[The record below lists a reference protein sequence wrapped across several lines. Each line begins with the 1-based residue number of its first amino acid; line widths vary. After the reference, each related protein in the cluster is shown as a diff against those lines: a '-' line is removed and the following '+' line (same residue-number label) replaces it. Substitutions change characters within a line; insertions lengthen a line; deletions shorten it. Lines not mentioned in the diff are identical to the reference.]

1 MRLQDHTDFTTLHW
15 VKAELDDALS
25 KARQALESYVEDS
38 RDAYVMHTCAADLHQ
53 VHGTL
58 RMVELYGAAMVV
70 GEMEQLVAALIDDR
84 VAHRDDAYAAL
95 MRGMMQMPDYLERLQ
110 SGHRDVPIVLLPL
123 LNDLRSSRGEQSLHE
138 SALFTPNLDTML
150 PAIAP
155 GANDPAAAESHRAE
169 IAELRVRFQ
178 QQLLAWFRGQGNE
191 RQLLGMRA
199 TLDGIAARCYT
210 IAGRRLWWIAAGV
223 LEGLER
229 GVLRAH
235 EKDVRQLIGRVD
247 RSIRELV
254 EGGEDA
260 LLNGDADELARKLL
274 YYVAQAKPGS
284 ERLEELRQTYR
295 LDGLLPQAAEV
306 EHARGSMSG
315 HNRALLDTVSVAIK
329 EDLLR
334 VKESLDLFLRRP
346 DGDPAQLGPQADVL
360 DRVGDTL
367 GMLALGVPRRVVGEQ
382 RRILGEIATG
392 ARDPD
397 EESLLDVAGALLYVE
412 ASLDD
417 HIERLGAEGEEQVVS
432 DLGPSPLPRSEARH
446 ILATLMREATGNTS
460 KVKDAIVAFVESSW
474 DHAQLDGTPE
484 LMAEIGGAMR
494 MLGAPRP
501 GELADGIGLFIHR
514 ELLGDRRVPNGA
526 QMDRLADALAALEYY
541 LEAAREHRGGL
552 EHILDVTQQ
561 SLAEL
566 GYWPLPTA
574 EEDVAEPLGE
584 AAIERIESEAIEHI
598 AVPSTS
604 VDAGE
609 TVSTFAESFDLV
621 DEPPTEAEIAA
632 AAAVA
637 APEAT
642 APEATS
648 PVAAAAEP
656 AAAAGEEDWVEIEE
670 EIEQEVGGAGHA
682 EFAGFQIT
690 VDGIDDEIREIFL
703 EETEEEIN
711 NLRAAQSAWLA
722 NPERS
727 ESLVPIR
734 RSFHTLKGSGRL
746 VGARLLGEFAWKVE
760 NTLNRVLDKSIEPHP
775 GVQALVRHAID
786 ALPQLKAALEGESTP
801 GAPIAAIMETADR
814 LAMGDMAFVED
825 VAKSSVQK
833 VRTKVKRR
841 VPRDTV
847 AAVPTAAFAS
857 YGQTPAEPVEA
868 APSEPVYV
876 APPLPPVD
884 AVLLDILRT
893 EVAQYLTIIRANLAR
908 AGDGE
913 LFVDDA
919 LLRAVHTLHGAIGM
933 VDIPVLIQVLA
944 PLEGLIKRVRAS
956 GLPLRVEGVDAL
968 TDTADLVDHVMDQ
981 FDTPDPRVPDVAAL
995 AAHIIA
1001 MRDEQPE
1008 ATVAHILYEPD
1019 PLPLD
1024 ETPLDAASA
1033 TPVVADIDNI
1043 EDVVPHVANVVDDV
1057 PPPVVD
1063 EVLPEDD
1070 VASVSSLDTETLADD
1085 SVEEDAAAPGDLEAE
1100 LEAMLARELAEL
1112 EAAAPPAV
1120 ETQADVVADVE
1131 PESETSEEQERTLA
1145 ELQAEIDAETD
1156 SQAIPGIELAPVEPI
1171 DSTDDLTA
1179 ELLASFERFQVEKPE
1194 GVVEPIAKYDVDE
1207 AAAWR
1212 ALVEG
1217 FDAAAMPPAGP
1228 LVEAAPEAD
1237 AEAEA
1242 DVDALPQPM
1251 SHDGDVLHTDDGLV
1265 EPRVEDSL
1273 VGEVVSADD
1282 EVIDET
1288 PSEEDSFVDPDPLAS
1303 ASSDAAEESAPTE
1316 PVFEPVADETPV
1328 DQAEAQEVA
1337 PYAADMA
1344 ESEAS
1349 FELAEPEEAAEP
1361 RAVAEPDE
1369 VAEPEDVAQPED
1381 VAEPAVAEPVLIE
1394 DQSHEPVAAPVHTP
1408 VDEPAPALVPELSPY
1423 ADIDPDLLEVFVEEG
1438 REILDHADGA
1448 LAAWR
1453 IEPQVAEHVT
1463 SLQRDLHTLKGS
1475 ARMAGLAP
1483 VGDFAHAME
1492 ALLDAVATGQRES
1505 DRASIEAMEVG
1516 FDRLHGMIQSIAQNR
1531 AIALSDADIEPFAR
1545 LAGAPIAPDTLTAE
1559 AYREEREAAEYIPA
1573 TEPLPE
1579 PEVIPVLDHELP
1591 DLLPEFEEEEL
1602 QRASQE
1608 QIRVRADMLDTLVNH
1623 AGEVSIYRSRLEQQT
1638 ASFRST
1644 LTEHEQTVSRL
1655 RSQLR
1660 MLEIET
1666 EAQIIARYHQEH
1678 RDTGSA
1684 TFDPLELDRF
1694 SQLQQ
1699 YSRALAES
1707 VSDLVSLQTI
1717 LDELTRQSENLL
1729 LQQQR
1734 VNAELQE
1741 GLMQTRMLPFD
1752 AMVPNLRRTLR
1763 QAANDVGKRAQL
1775 VVEGANGE
1783 MDRNMLDRIK
1793 APFEHMLRNA
1803 VAHGIETPDTREA
1816 NGKHP
1821 EGTVRIQ
1828 VAREATEVVVRLSDD
1843 GAGMDR
1849 DAIRAKAIE
1858 RGLLRPDARVSDD
1871 QILQLTQVPGFSTA
1885 EKVTQVAGRGVG
1897 MDVVANEIKQL
1908 GGTLA
1913 IESEKGSGTTFV
1925 MRLPFTLAVTQAL
1938 IVRIGETNFAIP
1950 MTSVNGVARVEPNEL
1965 AHRMADEQPAFDY
1978 LGEEFAIHDLPQLL
1992 GVHIVASPDEGDIP
2006 LLLARSGDLRA
2017 AIRVDAVLGSR
2028 EIVVKPVGP
2037 QVSSVP
2043 GILGATIMG
2052 DGSVLMILDLAPLV
2066 RHGMARR
2073 AFEAEAA
2080 IPHAPRAQDE
2090 IRVKPLVMVVDDSI
2104 TMRKVTGR
2112 VLERHE
2118 FEVMTAKD
2126 GIDAL
2131 EKLNERVPDL
2141 MLLDIEM
2148 PRMDGY
2154 ELATQMKADER
2165 LAGVPIIMI
2174 TSRTGDKHRQ
2184 RAFDIGVDRYIG
2196 KPYQENDLVIQINDV
2211 LGVHH
2216 G

>member
-1 MRLQDHTDFTTLHW
+1 VRLQDHTDFTTLHW

-70 GEMEQLVAALIDDR
+70 GEMELLVAALIDDR

-123 LNDLRSSRGEQSLHE
+123 LNDLRASRGEQSLHE

-150 PAIAP
+150 PIGAP
-155 GANDPAAAESHRAE
+155 GAGDPSVAEAHRAE
-169 IAELRVRFQ
+169 LADLRVRFQ

-199 TLDGIAARCYT
+199 TLDAIAARCYT

-254 EGGEDA
+254 EGGEEV
-260 LLNGDADELARKLL
+260 LLTGESDDLARKLL
-274 YYVAQAKPGS
+274 YYVAQAKTGS
-284 ERLEELRQTYR
+284 DRIEELRQTYR
-295 LDGLLPQAAEV
+295 LDGLLPRASEL

-315 HNRALLDTVSVAIK
+315 HNRALLDTVSAAIK

-346 DGDPAQLGPQADVL
+346 DGDPAQLGSQAEVL

-392 ARDPD
+392 QRQPD

-417 HIERLGAEGEEQVVS
+417 HIERLGAEGEGETQVS
-432 DLGPSPLPRSEARH
+432 DSGPSPLPRSEARH
-446 ILATLMREATGNTS
+446 ILSTLMREATANTS
-460 KVKDAIVAFVESSW
+460 KVKDAIVGFVESSW
-474 DHAQLDGTPE
+474 DHAQLEGAPE
-484 LMAEIGGAMR
+484 LMGEIGGAMR
-494 MLGAPRP
+494 MLGASRP
-501 GELADGIGLFIHR
+501 ADLADGIGLFIHR

-566 GYWPLPTA
+566 GYWPVPVVEAPVSLGDAALEAIDTA
-574 EEDVAEPLGE
+574 
-584 AAIERIESEAIEHI
+584 AIEHI

-604 VDAGE
+604 VDTGE
-609 TVSTFAESFDLV
+609 TVSSFADTFDLL
-621 DEPPTEAEIAA
+621 DEPPTEAEILATQA
-632 AAAVA
+632 HASEAVA
-637 APEAT
+637 HN
-642 APEATS
+642 
-648 PVAAAAEP
+648 VAAAAT
-656 AAAAGEEDWVEIEE
+656 GEEDWVEIEE
-670 EIEQEVGGAGHA
+670 EVEQEVGGSGNA

-703 EETEEEIN
+703 EETEEEIG
-711 NLRAAQSAWLA
+711 NLLAAQEAWLKD
-722 NPERS
+722 PERI
-727 ESLVPIR
+727 EALVPIR

-760 NTLNRVLDKSIEPHP
+760 NMLNRVLDHTITPHE
-775 GVQALVRHAID
+775 GVQALIRHAVD
-786 ALPQLKAALEGESTP
+786 ALPQLKSALEGESTP

-814 LAMGDMAFVED
+814 LAMGDSAFVED
-825 VAKSSVQK
+825 VAKSSVHTI
-833 VRTKVKRR
+833 RTKVKRR
-841 VPRDTV
+841 VPRDTI
-847 AAVPTAAFAS
+847 AAVPTAAFAG
-857 YGQTPAEPVEA
+857 YGHT
-868 APSEPVYV
+868 PSEPFEAALMDPPYV

-893 EVAQYLTIIRANLAR
+893 EVAQYLHVIRANLAL

-913 LFVDDA
+913 LPVDDG

-956 GLPLRVEGVDAL
+956 GVPLRPAGVDAL
-968 TDTADLVDHVMDQ
+968 TDAADLVDHVMEQ
-981 FDTPDPRVPDVAAL
+981 FDAPDPRVPDVFVL
-995 AAHIIA
+995 AAQITA
-1001 MRDEQPE
+1001 LRDEQPE

-1019 PLPLD
+1019 PQPLED
-1024 ETPLDAASA
+1024 EVAAEA
-1033 TPVVADIDNI
+1033 PVVHDEAYETVEAPELVEDI
-1043 EDVVPHVANVVDDV
+1043 HVHHELLSFDES
-1057 PPPVVD
+1057 PVAVD
-1063 EVLPEDD
+1063 EVLATPEN
-1070 VASVSSLDTETLADD
+1070 
-1085 SVEEDAAAPGDLEAE
+1085 LEAE
-1100 LEAMLARELAEL
+1100 LEAMLASELATRES
-1112 EAAAPPAV
+1112 AAAERAQAV
-1120 ETQADVVADVE
+1120 TPV
-1131 PESETSEEQERTLA
+1131 
-1145 ELQAEIDAETD
+1145 DALDEND
-1156 SQAIPGIELAPVEPI
+1156 AIPAIDLSPI
-1171 DSTDDLTA
+1171 DTTDDTADLTA
-1179 ELLASFERFQVEKPE
+1179 ELLASLEGFQIDKPE
-1194 GVVEPIAKYDVDE
+1194 GEVKPILKYDAEED
-1207 AAAWR
+1207 AAWR
-1212 ALVEG
+1212 SLIGNLVD
-1217 FDAAAMPPAGP
+1217 DAATSPI
-1228 LVEAAPEAD
+1228 
-1237 AEAEA
+1237 
-1242 DVDALPQPM
+1242 
-1251 SHDGDVLHTDDGLV
+1251 
-1265 EPRVEDSL
+1265 
-1273 VGEVVSADD
+1273 
-1282 EVIDET
+1282 IDET
-1288 PSEEDSFVDPDPLAS
+1288 ASEEEGFLADEAFAS
-1303 ASSDAAEESAPTE
+1303 AEHTELTELADIDETVGTTADLDEPSDE
-1316 PVFEPVADETPV
+1316 PVV
-1328 DQAEAQEVA
+1328 
-1337 PYAADMA
+1337 
-1344 ESEAS
+1344 
-1349 FELAEPEEAAEP
+1349 
-1361 RAVAEPDE
+1361 
-1369 VAEPEDVAQPED
+1369 
-1381 VAEPAVAEPVLIE
+1381 IE

-1408 VDEPAPALVPELSPY
+1408 VEQPVVAMVPELSPY

-1453 IEPQVAEHVT
+1453 IEPQMAEHVT
-1463 SLQRDLHTLKGS
+1463 ALQRDLHTLKGS
-1475 ARMAGLAP
+1475 ARMAGLAV
-1483 VGDFAHAME
+1483 VGDLAHAME
-1492 ALLDAVATGQRES
+1492 ALLDAVAAGQRDS
-1505 DRASIEAMEVG
+1505 DRPSIEATEVG
-1516 FDRLHGMIQSIAQNR
+1516 FDRLHGMIQSIALGRVITLN
-1531 AIALSDADIEPFAR
+1531 DADIEPFAR

-1559 AYREEREAAEYIPA
+1559 SYREEREAAIITVEPAPIPGF
-1573 TEPLPE
+1573 EPLADVE
-1579 PEVIPVLDHELP
+1579 TIPVLDRDLP
-1591 DLLPEFEEEEL
+1591 ELLPEFEEEEL
-1602 QRASQE
+1602 QRSSQE

-1678 RDTGSA
+1678 RETGA
-1684 TFDPLELDRF
+1684 TNFDPLELDRF

-1763 QAANDVGKRAQL
+1763 QAAGDVGKRAQL

-1803 VAHGIETPDTREA
+1803 VAHGIEAPEAREA
-1816 NGKHP
+1816 TGKNP

-1828 VAREATEVVVRLSDD
+1828 VSREATEVVVRLSDD

-1858 RGLLRPDARVSDD
+1858 RGLLRPEARVSDD
-1871 QILQLTQVPGFSTA
+1871 QIFQLTQVPGFSTA

-1908 GGTLA
+1908 GGTLG
-1913 IESEKGSGTTFV
+1913 IESQKGVGTTFV

-1950 MTSVNGVARVEPNEL
+1950 MTSVHGVARVAPNEL
-1965 AHRMADEQPAFDY
+1965 AHRMADANPGFDY
-1978 LGEEFAIHDLPQLL
+1978 LGDDYTIHDLPQLL
-1992 GVHIVASPDEGDIP
+1992 GVHVISSPEEGDVP

-2052 DGSVLMILDLAPLV
+2052 DGSVLMILDLAPMV
-2066 RHGMARR
+2066 RHGVARR

-2080 IPHAPRAQDE
+2080 VPHAPRVQDE
-2090 IRVKPLVMVVDDSI
+2090 VRVKPLVMVVDDSI

-2126 GIDAL
+2126 GVDAL

-2196 KPYQENDLVIQINDV
+2196 KPYQENDLIVQINDV
-2211 LGVHH
+2211 LGVPH

>member
-1 MRLQDHTDFTTLHW
+1 VRLQDHTDFTTLHW

-70 GEMEQLVAALIDDR
+70 GEMEQLVAALIDNR

-123 LNDLRSSRGEQSLHE
+123 LNDLRASRGEQSLHE
-138 SALFTPNLDTML
+138 SALFTPNLDAML
-150 PAIAP
+150 PPGAP
-155 GANDPAAAESHRAE
+155 GAGDPATAEAGRGE
-169 IAELRVRFQ
+169 LAELRARFQ

-247 RSIRELV
+247 RSIRELLD
-254 EGGEDA
+254 GGEEA
-260 LLNGDADELARKLL
+260 LLGGDADELARKLL

-284 ERLEELRQTYR
+284 DRIEELRQTYR
-295 LDGLLPQAAEV
+295 LDGLLPREAEV

-315 HNRALLDTVSVAIK
+315 HNRALLDTVSAAIK
-329 EDLLR
+329 DDLLR

-346 DGDPAQLGPQADVL
+346 DGDPAQLGQQTDVL

-392 ARDPD
+392 AREAD
-397 EESLLDVAGALLYVE
+397 EEALLDVAGALLYVE

-417 HIERLGAEGEEQVVS
+417 HIERLGAEGDQHPSSGDV
-432 DLGPSPLPRSEARH
+432 GPSMLPRSEARH
-446 ILATLMREATGNTS
+446 ILSTLMREATTNTS
-460 KVKDAIVAFVESSW
+460 RVKDAIVGFVESSW
-474 DHAQLDGTPE
+474 DHEQLAGTPE
-484 LMAEIGGAMR
+484 LMGEIGGAMR
-494 MLGAPRP
+494 MLGAARP
-501 GELADGIGLFIHR
+501 AALADGIGLFIHR

-561 SLAEL
+561 SLAQL
-566 GYWPLPTA
+566 GYWPVPQ
-574 EEDVAEPLGE
+574 DVAEPEALGE
-584 AAIERIESEAIEHI
+584 EAIETIEAEAIEHI
-598 AVPSTS
+598 AVPESSEDT
-604 VDAGE
+604 GE
-609 TVSTFAESFDLV
+609 TVSSFADTFDLL
-621 DEPPTEAEIAA
+621 DEPPADEDTSAVAA
-632 AAAVA
+632 AAATTPDVHA
-637 APEAT
+637 EP
-642 APEATS
+642 
-648 PVAAAAEP
+648 PVAAAV
-656 AAAAGEEDWVEIEE
+656 GEEDWVEIEE
-670 EIEQEVGGAGHA
+670 EVEQEVGGPGMA

-703 EETEEEIN
+703 EETEEEIG
-711 NLRAAQSAWLA
+711 NLRAALGHWLA
-722 NPERS
+722 DPERS
-727 ESLVPIR
+727 DALVPIR

-760 NTLNRVLDKSIEPHP
+760 NMLNRVLDGTIGPHE
-775 GVQALVRHAID
+775 GVQALVRHAVD
-786 ALPQLKAALEGESTP
+786 ALPQLKAALEGDATP
-801 GAPIAAIMETADR
+801 AAPIAAIMETADR
-814 LAMGDMAFVED
+814 LAMGDVAFVED
-825 VAKSSVQK
+825 VARNAVQR
-833 VRTKVKRR
+833 VRSKVKRR
-841 VPRDTV
+841 VPRDTI

-857 YGQTPAEPVEA
+857 YGHPQAGTTASTDPVSADAFATLPDMADMADMDDIPAEPIYS
-868 APSEPVYV
+868 APS
-876 APPLPPVD
+876 LPPVD

-893 EVAQYLTIIRANLAR
+893 EVAQYLHVIRGHLAR
-908 AGDGE
+908 AEEGE
-913 LFVDDA
+913 LPVDDA

-944 PLEGLIKRVRAS
+944 PLEGLIKRVRAT
-956 GLPLRVEGVDAL
+956 GLPLRPEGIAVL
-968 TDTADLVDHVMDQ
+968 TEAADLVDHVMDL
-981 FDTPDPRVPDVAAL
+981 FDTPEPRVPNVAAL
-995 AAHIIA
+995 AARIGA
-1001 MRDEQPE
+1001 LRDEQPE
-1008 ATVAHILYEPD
+1008 ATIAHVLYEPD
-1019 PLPLD
+1019 PLSLD
-1024 ETPLDAASA
+1024 DDALEDLADESFVAAELPQDDEA
-1033 TPVVADIDNI
+1033 TEAVA
-1043 EDVVPHVANVVDDV
+1043 EEPSLVAE
-1057 PPPVVD
+1057 PSRD
-1063 EVLPEDD
+1063 EAEAYLPEQLPEDL
-1070 VASVSSLDTETLADD
+1070 VPTLDEGLLAD
-1085 SVEEDAAAPGDLEAE
+1085 
-1100 LEAMLARELAEL
+1100 ELAEASA
-1112 EAAAPPAV
+1112 EENV
-1120 ETQADVVADVE
+1120 GEQ
-1131 PESETSEEQERTLA
+1131 SEE
-1145 ELQAEIDAETD
+1145 DGETED
-1156 SQAIPGIELAPVEPI
+1156 DLPGIELAPLEPVSES
-1171 DSTDDLTA
+1171 DALTS
-1179 ELLASFERFQVEKPE
+1179 EVLASFETFEIEKPE
-1194 GVVEPIAKYDVDE
+1194 GEIKPIQAYDAEED
-1207 AAAWR
+1207 AAWR
-1212 ALVEG
+1212 SLMNELEG
-1217 FDAAAMPPAGP
+1217 VTSRPSDEPS
-1228 LVEAAPEAD
+1228 
-1237 AEAEA
+1237 
-1242 DVDALPQPM
+1242 LPQPM
-1251 SHDGDVLHTDDGLV
+1251 SHDGEVLHTDDGQI
-1265 EPRVEDSL
+1265 EPLADTAAPAFEMPHL
-1273 VGEVVSADD
+1273 ADD
-1282 EVIDET
+1282 FRLDLPQDLTLDAPSDET
-1288 PSEEDSFVDPDPLAS
+1288 QDEAAPVSEPHAFEAS
-1303 ASSDAAEESAPTE
+1303 LDEASSDVPSHDIEVAAEPSHDAVSFDEPTVEEPVLDDAEESTPA
-1316 PVFEPVADETPV
+1316 FAD
-1328 DQAEAQEVA
+1328 AEA
-1337 PYAADMA
+1337 
-1344 ESEAS
+1344 
-1349 FELAEPEEAAEP
+1349 
-1361 RAVAEPDE
+1361 
-1369 VAEPEDVAQPED
+1369 
-1381 VAEPAVAEPVLIE
+1381 PVVIE
-1394 DQSHEPVAAPVHTP
+1394 DQSHEPVAPPVHTP
-1408 VDEPAPALVPELSPY
+1408 DDEPAPALVPDLSPY

-1438 REILDHADGA
+1438 REILDHADAA
-1448 LAAWR
+1448 LASWR
-1453 IEPQVAEHVT
+1453 AEPEQAEHVAA
-1463 SLQRDLHTLKGS
+1463 LQRDLHTLKGS
-1475 ARMAGLAP
+1475 ARMAGVAA
-1483 VGDFAHAME
+1483 VGDLSHAME
-1492 ALLDAVATGQRES
+1492 ALLDAVAGGQRAS
-1505 DRASIEAMEVG
+1505 DRPAIEATEKG
-1516 FDRLHGMIQSIAQNR
+1516 FDRLHGMIQSVAQGKP
-1531 AIALSDADIEPFAR
+1531 IALTDADIEPFAR
-1545 LAGAPIAPDTLTAE
+1545 LAGAPIAPDTVTAE
-1559 AYREEREAAEYIPA
+1559 AYREEREAAVVELAMPFA
-1573 TEPLPE
+1573 PLPE
-1579 PEVIPVLDHELP
+1579 VAPPPVLDRDLP
-1591 DLLPEFEEEEL
+1591 DLLPEFEEEEI

-1638 ASFRST
+1638 ASFRSA

-1678 RDTGSA
+1678 RDNGVSN
-1684 TFDPLELDRF
+1684 FDPLELDRF

-1717 LDELTRQSENLL
+1717 LDELTRQSEALL
-1729 LQQQR
+1729 LQQQK

-1763 QAANDVGKRAQL
+1763 QAASDVGKRAQL

-1803 VAHGIETPDTREA
+1803 VAHGIEPPEQREA
-1816 NGKHP
+1816 VGKNP

-1843 GAGMDR
+1843 GGGMDR

-1858 RGLLRPDARVSDD
+1858 RGLLRPDARVSDE
-1871 QILQLTQVPGFSTA
+1871 QIFQLTQVPGFSTA

-1913 IESEKGSGTTFV
+1913 IESQKGSGTTFV

-1950 MTSVNGVARVEPNEL
+1950 MTSVHGVARVAPNEL
-1965 AHRMADEQPAFDY
+1965 AHRMADASPSFDY
-1978 LGEEFAIHDLPQLL
+1978 MGEEYGIHDLPQLL
-1992 GVHIVASPDEGDIP
+1992 GVHVVSSLEEGDIP

-2066 RHGMARR
+2066 RHGVARR
-2073 AFEAEAA
+2073 AFEADASV
-2080 IPHAPRAQDE
+2080 PHAPRAQDE
-2090 IRVKPLVMVVDDSI
+2090 VRVKPLVMVVDDSI

-2196 KPYQENDLVIQINDV
+2196 KPYQENDLIVQINDV

>member
-260 LLNGDADELARKLL
+260 LLNGDADDLARKLL

-284 ERLEELRQTYR
+284 DRLEELRQTYR

-446 ILATLMREATGNTS
+446 ILATLMREATSNTS

-474 DHAQLDGTPE
+474 NHAQLDGTPE

-566 GYWPLPTA
+566 GYWPLPA
-574 EEDVAEPLGE
+574 ADEEVAEPLGE
-584 AAIERIESEAIEHI
+584 AALESIESAAIEHI

-621 DEPPTEAEIAA
+621 DEPPTAAEIAA
-632 AAAVA
+632 AAAT
-637 APEAT
+637 PEAPDPVS
-642 APEATS
+642 APTN
-648 PVAAAAEP
+648 VEP
-656 AAAAGEEDWVEIEE
+656 AAAVGEEDWVEIEE
-670 EIEQEVGGAGHA
+670 EIEQEVGGDGHA

-727 ESLVPIR
+727 EALVPIR

-775 GVQALVRHAID
+775 GVQALIRHAVD

-814 LAMGDMAFVED
+814 LSMGDMAFVED
-825 VAKSSVQK
+825 VANSAVQK

-841 VPRDTV
+841 VPRDTI

-857 YGQTPAEPVEA
+857 YGQTPVEPAEA
-868 APSEPVYV
+868 AASEPVYV

-981 FDTPDPRVPDVAAL
+981 FDAPDPRVPDVAAL

-1024 ETPLDAASA
+1024 EAPVEVAPA
-1033 TPVVADIDNI
+1033 TPVVDDM
-1043 EDVVPHVANVVDDV
+1043 EETVPPVVDAV
-1057 PPPVVD
+1057 EETQPPVVD
-1063 EVLPEDD
+1063 EFLPEDGAFAATSFD
-1070 VASVSSLDTETLADD
+1070 AMTVADET
-1085 SVEEDAAAPGDLEAE
+1085 VEEGAAAPGDLEAE

-1112 EAAAPPAV
+1112 EAAAPPVVEAKADAV
-1120 ETQADVVADVE
+1120 DDVE
-1131 PESETSEEQERTLA
+1131 PEFELDTFEQAPTLA
-1145 ELQAEIDAETD
+1145 DLQAEVDAETD
-1156 SQAIPGIELAPVEPI
+1156 SHPLPGIELAPIEPI
-1171 DSTDDLTA
+1171 DATDDLTA
-1179 ELLASFERFQVEKPE
+1179 ELMASFERFQVEKPE

-1217 FDAAAMPPAGP
+1217 FDAAAATPVAPSA
-1228 LVEAAPEAD
+1228 EAEPE

-1242 DVDALPQPM
+1242 EAEALPQPM
-1251 SHDGDVLHTDDGLV
+1251 SHDGDVLHTEDGLV
-1265 EPRVEDSL
+1265 EPRVE
-1273 VGEVVSADD
+1273 EIASAED

-1288 PSEEDSFVDPDPLAS
+1288 PSEEDSFVDPDLLALAGS
-1303 ASSDAAEESAPTE
+1303 ESPTGLAPTE
-1316 PVFEPVADETPV
+1316 PAFEPVAEEPVAEEPVAEEKAVDEADALEEEPAVVETEETP
-1328 DQAEAQEVA
+1328 
-1337 PYAADMA
+1337 
-1344 ESEAS
+1344 
-1349 FELAEPEEAAEP
+1349 ELAEPEET
-1361 RAVAEPDE
+1361 
-1369 VAEPEDVAQPED
+1369 AEPEVLID
-1381 VAEPAVAEPVLIE
+1381 EPVVIE

-1408 VDEPAPALVPELSPY
+1408 VVEPAPALVPELSPY

-1453 IEPQVAEHVT
+1453 IEPQMAEYVT

-1531 AIALSDADIEPFAR
+1531 AIVLSDADIEPFAR

-1816 NGKHP
+1816 SGKNP

-2066 RHGMARR
+2066 RHGVARR

>member
-123 LNDLRSSRGEQSLHE
+123 LNDLRESRGEQSLHE

-150 PAIAP
+150 PIGAP
-155 GANDPAAAESHRAE
+155 GASDPAVAEAHRAE
-169 IAELRVRFQ
+169 LAELRVRFQ

-199 TLDGIAARCYT
+199 TLDAIAARCYT

-254 EGGEDA
+254 EGGEEV
-260 LLNGDADELARKLL
+260 LLTGESDDLARKLL
-274 YYVAQAKPGS
+274 YYVAQAKTGS
-284 ERLEELRQTYR
+284 DRIEELRQTYR
-295 LDGLLPQAAEV
+295 LDGLLPRAAEL

-315 HNRALLDTVSVAIK
+315 HNRALLDTVSAAIK

-392 ARDPD
+392 QRLPD

-417 HIERLGAEGEEQVVS
+417 HIERLGAEGEGETQVS
-432 DLGPSPLPRSEARH
+432 DSGPSPLPRSEARH
-446 ILATLMREATGNTS
+446 ILSTLMREATANTS

-484 LMAEIGGAMR
+484 LMGEIGGAMN

-501 GELADGIGLFIHR
+501 AELADGIGLFIHR
-514 ELLGDRRVPNGA
+514 ELLGDRRVPNSA

-566 GYWPLPTA
+566 GYWPVPVVEAPT
-574 EEDVAEPLGE
+574 PLGE
-584 AAIERIESEAIEHI
+584 AALESIDTTAIEHI

-609 TVSTFAESFDLV
+609 TVSSFADTFDLL
-621 DEPPTEAEIAA
+621 DEPPTQAEIE
-632 AAAVA
+632 AVQA
-637 APEAT
+637 HASEAVT
-642 APEATS
+642 HD
-648 PVAAAAEP
+648 VAAAAT
-656 AAAAGEEDWVEIEE
+656 GEEDWVEIEE
-670 EIEQEVGGAGHA
+670 EVEQEVGGSGNA

-703 EETEEEIN
+703 EETEEEIG
-711 NLRAAQSAWLA
+711 NLLAAQEAWLRD
-722 NPERS
+722 PERI
-727 ESLVPIR
+727 EALVPIR

-760 NTLNRVLDKSIEPHP
+760 NMLNRVLDHTITPHD
-775 GVQALVRHAID
+775 GVQALIRHAVD
-786 ALPQLKAALEGESTP
+786 ALPQLKSALEGESTP

-814 LAMGDMAFVED
+814 LSMGDSAFVED
-825 VAKSSVQK
+825 IAKSSVHT

-841 VPRDTV
+841 VPRDTI
-847 AAVPTAAFAS
+847 AAVPTAAFAG
-857 YGQTPAEPVEA
+857 YGHTPSEPVEA
-868 APSEPVYV
+868 TPMDPPYV

-893 EVAQYLTIIRANLAR
+893 EVAQYLHVIRANLAL

-913 LFVDDA
+913 LPVDDG

-956 GLPLRVEGVDAL
+956 GVPLRPAGVDAL
-968 TDTADLVDHVMDQ
+968 TDAADLVDHVMEQ
-981 FDTPDPRVPDVAAL
+981 FDAPDPRVPDVSVL
-995 AAHIIA
+995 AAQIVA
-1001 MRDEQPE
+1001 LRDEQPE

-1019 PLPLD
+1019 PQPLD
-1024 ETPLDAASA
+1024 DEATTYAPVAPVAHDDTPVTFEDIQAVDAFEVVEEPEIVDDIRVHDELPSFEETPVTIDSPLDANDSFDDITFDEAELEALLRDTSPSA
-1033 TPVVADIDNI
+1033 GHLPVAEEPVA
-1043 EDVVPHVANVVDDV
+1043 EDVPVAQ
-1057 PPPVVD
+1057 
-1063 EVLPEDD
+1063 
-1070 VASVSSLDTETLADD
+1070 VS
-1085 SVEEDAAAPGDLEAE
+1085 LEAE
-1100 LEAMLARELAEL
+1100 LEAMLAGELAARES
-1112 EAAAPPAV
+1112 AAAEHAQQHV
-1120 ETQADVVADVE
+1120 VSDTSSNET
-1131 PESETSEEQERTLA
+1131 EE
-1145 ELQAEIDAETD
+1145 AETL
-1156 SQAIPGIELAPVEPI
+1156 PGIELDPI
-1171 DSTDDLTA
+1171 ETSDATADLTA
-1179 ELLASFERFQVEKPE
+1179 ELLASFEGFQIDKPE
-1194 GVVEPIAKYDVDE
+1194 GDVKPILKYDAEED
-1207 AAAWR
+1207 AAWR
-1212 ALVEG
+1212 SLIGGLAD
-1217 FDAAAMPPAGP
+1217 DAASPEEGG
-1228 LVEAAPEAD
+1228 VE
-1237 AEAEA
+1237 
-1242 DVDALPQPM
+1242 
-1251 SHDGDVLHTDDGLV
+1251 
-1265 EPRVEDSL
+1265 
-1273 VGEVVSADD
+1273 

-1288 PSEEDSFVDPDPLAS
+1288 ASEEEGFLADEAFALDATPAEPLSAEHTELTELADIDETVDATADVVEPSVEPSDEL
-1303 ASSDAAEESAPTE
+1303 SSE
-1316 PVFEPVADETPV
+1316 PVV
-1328 DQAEAQEVA
+1328 
-1337 PYAADMA
+1337 
-1344 ESEAS
+1344 
-1349 FELAEPEEAAEP
+1349 
-1361 RAVAEPDE
+1361 
-1369 VAEPEDVAQPED
+1369 
-1381 VAEPAVAEPVLIE
+1381 IE

-1408 VDEPAPALVPELSPY
+1408 VDEPVVAMVPELSPY

-1463 SLQRDLHTLKGS
+1463 ALQRDLHTLKGS
-1475 ARMAGLAP
+1475 ARMAGLAV
-1483 VGDFAHAME
+1483 VGDLAHAME
-1492 ALLDAVATGQRES
+1492 ALLDAVAGGQRDS
-1505 DRASIEAMEVG
+1505 DRPSIEATEVG
-1516 FDRLHGMIQSIAQNR
+1516 FDRLHGMIQSIALGR
-1531 AIALSDADIEPFAR
+1531 AIALNDADIEPFAR

-1559 AYREEREAAEYIPA
+1559 SYREEREAAIITPEPAPIPGF
-1573 TEPLPE
+1573 EPLA
-1579 PEVIPVLDHELP
+1579 EVDAIPVLERDLP
-1591 DLLPEFEEEEL
+1591 ELLPEFEEEEL
-1602 QRASQE
+1602 QRSSQE

-1678 RDTGSA
+1678 RETGA
-1684 TFDPLELDRF
+1684 TNFDPLELDRF

-1763 QAANDVGKRAQL
+1763 QAAGDVGKRAQL

-1803 VAHGIETPDTREA
+1803 VAHGIESPDTREA
-1816 NGKHP
+1816 SGKNP

-1828 VAREATEVVVRLSDD
+1828 VSREATEVVVRLSDD

-1858 RGLLRPDARVSDD
+1858 RGLLRPEARVSDD
-1871 QILQLTQVPGFSTA
+1871 QIFQLTQVPGFSTA

-1908 GGTLA
+1908 GGTLG
-1913 IESEKGSGTTFV
+1913 IESQKGVGTTFV

-1950 MTSVNGVARVEPNEL
+1950 MTSVHGVARVAPNEL
-1965 AHRMADEQPAFDY
+1965 AHRMADENPSFDY
-1978 LGEEFAIHDLPQLL
+1978 LGDDYTIHDLPQLL
-1992 GVHIVASPDEGDIP
+1992 GVHVIASPEEGDVP

-2052 DGSVLMILDLAPLV
+2052 DGSVLMILDLAPMV
-2066 RHGMARR
+2066 RHGVARR

-2080 IPHAPRAQDE
+2080 VPHAPRVQDE
-2090 IRVKPLVMVVDDSI
+2090 VRVKPLVMVVDDSI

-2126 GIDAL
+2126 GVDAL

-2196 KPYQENDLVIQINDV
+2196 KPYQENDLIVQINDV
-2211 LGVHH
+2211 LGVTH

>member
-123 LNDLRSSRGEQSLHE
+123 LNDLRASRGEQSLHE

-150 PAIAP
+150 PIGAP
-155 GANDPAAAESHRAE
+155 GASDPSVAEAHRAE
-169 IAELRVRFQ
+169 LSELRVRFQ

-199 TLDGIAARCYT
+199 TLDAIAARCYT

-254 EGGEDA
+254 DGGEEV
-260 LLNGDADELARKLL
+260 LLTGESDDLARKLL
-274 YYVAQAKPGS
+274 YYVAQAKTGS
-284 ERLEELRQTYR
+284 DRIEELRQTYR
-295 LDGLLPQAAEV
+295 LDGLLPRAAEL

-346 DGDPAQLGPQADVL
+346 DGDPAQLGPQAEVL

-392 ARDPD
+392 QRSPD
-397 EESLLDVAGALLYVE
+397 EEALLDVAGALLYVE

-417 HIERLGAEGEEQVVS
+417 HIERLGAEGEGEAQVS
-432 DLGPSPLPRSEARH
+432 DSGPSPLPRSEARH
-446 ILATLMREATGNTS
+446 ILSTLMREATANTS

-484 LMAEIGGAMR
+484 LMGEIGGAMN

-501 GELADGIGLFIHR
+501 AELADGIGLFIHR

-566 GYWPLPTA
+566 SYWPVPVVEDDVSLGDAALEAIDTA
-574 EEDVAEPLGE
+574 
-584 AAIERIESEAIEHI
+584 AIEHI

-604 VDAGE
+604 VDEGE
-609 TVSTFAESFDLV
+609 TVSSFADTFDLL
-621 DEPPTEAEIAA
+621 DEPPTEAEIEQAQTHA
-632 AAAVA
+632 SEAVTHDAAVA
-637 APEAT
+637 AT
-642 APEATS
+642 
-648 PVAAAAEP
+648 
-656 AAAAGEEDWVEIEE
+656 GEEDWIEIEE
-670 EIEQEVGGAGHA
+670 EVEQEVGGTGNA

-703 EETEEEIN
+703 EETEEEIG
-711 NLRAAQSAWLA
+711 NLLAAQDAWLKD
-722 NPERS
+722 PERI
-727 ESLVPIR
+727 EALVPIR

-760 NTLNRVLDKSIEPHP
+760 NMLNRVLDHTITPHE
-775 GVQALVRHAID
+775 GVQALIRHAVD
-786 ALPQLKAALEGESTP
+786 ALPQLKSALEGESTP

-814 LAMGDMAFVED
+814 LAMGDSAFVED
-825 VAKSSVQK
+825 VAKSSVHT
-833 VRTKVKRR
+833 VRTRVKRR
-841 VPRDTV
+841 VPRDTI
-847 AAVPTAAFAS
+847 AAVPTAAFAG
-857 YGQTPAEPVEA
+857 YGHASSEPVEA
-868 APSEPVYV
+868 APMDPPYV

-893 EVAQYLTIIRANLAR
+893 EVAQYLHVIRANLAL

-913 LFVDDA
+913 LPVDDG

-956 GLPLRVEGVDAL
+956 GVPLRPKGVDAL
-968 TDTADLVDHVMDQ
+968 TDAADLVDHVMEQ
-981 FDTPDPRVPDVAAL
+981 FDAPDPRVPDVSAL
-995 AAHIIA
+995 AAQIVA
-1001 MRDEQPE
+1001 LRDEQPE

-1019 PLPLD
+1019 PQPLD
-1024 ETPLDAASA
+1024 DEVAVDAPVVHDEAPVAFQAPVVPEDIDTVESLDVVEETPVVTAERLDDITFDEEELEALLRDTSPSDEHAPAAEASVVEDPVIEDMPVASTSFDAETPLHE
-1033 TPVVADIDNI
+1033 N
-1043 EDVVPHVANVVDDV
+1043 
-1057 PPPVVD
+1057 
-1063 EVLPEDD
+1063 
-1070 VASVSSLDTETLADD
+1070 
-1085 SVEEDAAAPGDLEAE
+1085 LEAE
-1100 LEAMLARELAEL
+1100 LEAMLSGELAARELA
-1112 EAAAPPAV
+1112 
-1120 ETQADVVADVE
+1120 
-1131 PESETSEEQERTLA
+1131 
-1145 ELQAEIDAETD
+1145 DAEAD
-1156 SQAIPGIELAPVEPI
+1156 AERARQQIADDASKDVAPVALHDEHDAIPGIELDPI
-1171 DSTDDLTA
+1171 DTSDLSDASADLTA
-1179 ELLASFERFQVEKPE
+1179 ELLASFEGFQIDKPE
-1194 GVVEPIAKYDVDE
+1194 GEVKPILKYDAEEDATWRSLIGGLADE
-1207 AAAWR
+1207 T
-1212 ALVEG
+1212 
-1217 FDAAAMPPAGP
+1217 
-1228 LVEAAPEAD
+1228 AAPE
-1237 AEAEA
+1237 EA
-1242 DVDALPQPM
+1242 DALPQPM
-1251 SHDGDVLHTDDGLV
+1251 SHDGDVLHGDDGLV
-1265 EPRVEDSL
+1265 EPRL
-1273 VGEVVSADD
+1273 IDD
-1282 EVIDET
+1282 EETIDET
-1288 PSEEDSFVDPDPLAS
+1288 ASEEEGFLADEAFALD
-1303 ASSDAAEESAPTE
+1303 ASPTE
-1316 PVFEPVADETPV
+1316 TVET
-1328 DQAEAQEVA
+1328 AEAPSNVEAFSNVEA
-1337 PYAADMA
+1337 PSD
-1344 ESEAS
+1344 
-1349 FELAEPEEAAEP
+1349 
-1361 RAVAEPDE
+1361 
-1369 VAEPEDVAQPED
+1369 
-1381 VAEPAVAEPVLIE
+1381 EPANDPVVIE
-1394 DQSHEPVAAPVHTP
+1394 DQSHEAVAAPVHTP
-1408 VDEPAPALVPELSPY
+1408 VDEPVVAMIPELSPY

-1453 IEPQVAEHVT
+1453 TEPQMAEHVT
-1463 SLQRDLHTLKGS
+1463 ALQRDLHTLKGS
-1475 ARMAGLAP
+1475 ARMAGLAV
-1483 VGDFAHAME
+1483 VGDLAHAME
-1492 ALLDAVATGQRES
+1492 ALLDAVAGGQRES
-1505 DRASIEAMEVG
+1505 DRPAIEATEVG
-1516 FDRLHGMIQSIAQNR
+1516 FDRLHGMIQSIALGR
-1531 AIALSDADIEPFAR
+1531 AIALNDADIEPFAR

-1559 AYREEREAAEYIPA
+1559 SYREEREAAIITVDP
-1573 TEPLPE
+1573 TPMPGFEPLAE
-1579 PEVIPVLDHELP
+1579 AETIPVLDRDLP
-1591 DLLPEFEEEEL
+1591 ELLPEFEEEEL
-1602 QRASQE
+1602 QRSSQE

-1678 RDTGSA
+1678 RETGA
-1684 TFDPLELDRF
+1684 TNFDPLELDRF

-1763 QAANDVGKRAQL
+1763 QAAGDVGKRAQL

-1803 VAHGIETPDTREA
+1803 VAHGIETPDAREA
-1816 NGKHP
+1816 TGKNP

-1828 VAREATEVVVRLSDD
+1828 VSREATEVVVRLSDD

-1849 DAIRAKAIE
+1849 DVIRAKAIE

-1871 QILQLTQVPGFSTA
+1871 QIFQLTQVPGFSTA

-1908 GGTLA
+1908 GGTLG
-1913 IESEKGSGTTFV
+1913 IESQKGVGTTFV

-1950 MTSVNGVARVEPNEL
+1950 MTSVHGVARVAPNEL
-1965 AHRMADEQPAFDY
+1965 AHRMAEENPSFDY
-1978 LGEEFAIHDLPQLL
+1978 LGDDYTIHDLPQLL
-1992 GVHIVASPDEGDIP
+1992 GVHVVSSPEEGDVP

-2052 DGSVLMILDLAPLV
+2052 DGSVLMILDLAPMV
-2066 RHGMARR
+2066 RHGVARR

-2080 IPHAPRAQDE
+2080 VPHAPRVQDE
-2090 IRVKPLVMVVDDSI
+2090 VRVKPLVMVVDDSI

-2126 GIDAL
+2126 GVDAL

-2184 RAFDIGVDRYIG
+2184 RAFDIGVERYIG
-2196 KPYQENDLVIQINDV
+2196 KPYQENDLIVQINDV
-2211 LGVHH
+2211 LGVTH

>member
-1 MRLQDHTDFTTLHW
+1 MRLQDHNDFTTLNW
-15 VKAELDDALS
+15 VKAELDEALS
-25 KARQALESYVEDS
+25 KARQALE
-38 RDAYVMHTCAADLHQ
+38 AYVSEPGDIHVMRSCAADLHQ

-70 GEMEQLVAALIDDR
+70 EEMEQLVAALMAGT
-84 VAHRDDAYAAL
+84 VAQRDDAYAAL
-95 MRGMMQMPDYLERLQ
+95 MRGMVQMPDYLERLQ

-123 LNDLRSSRGEQSLHE
+123 LNDLRASRGVDSLHE
-138 SALFTPNLDTML
+138 SALFTPNLDVAL
-150 PAIAP
+150 PMDAP
-155 GANDPAAAESHRAE
+155 GATEPHATEYYRDE
-169 IAELRVRFQ
+169 IAALRLRFQ
-178 QQLLAWFRGQGNE
+178 QLLLSWFRGQGGD
-191 RQLLGMRA
+191 RQLQGMRA
-199 TLDGIAARCYT
+199 TLDSLAARCYT
-210 IAGRRLWWIAAGV
+210 IAGRRLWWITAGV
-223 LEGLER
+223 LDGLER
-229 GVLRAH
+229 GVLKAH
-235 EKDVRQLIGRVD
+235 AKEVRQLIGRVD
-247 RSIRELV
+247 RCIRQLLEH
-254 EGGEDA
+254 GEEA
-260 LLNGDADELARKLL
+260 LLGGDADELSRKLL
-274 YYVAQAKPGS
+274 YFVAQARPGS
-284 ERLEELRQTYR
+284 DRLDELRRVYR
-295 LDGLLPQAAEV
+295 LDGLLPDAAEL

-315 HNRALLDTVSVAIK
+315 HNRALLDTVASAIK
-329 EDLLR
+329 DDLLR
-334 VKESLDLFLRRP
+334 VKDALDLFLRRRE
-346 DGDPAQLGPQADVL
+346 GDPTELAPQVEVL
-360 DRVGDTL
+360 ERVGDTL
-367 GMLALGVPRRVVGEQ
+367 GMLALAVPRRVVNEQ
-382 RRILGEIATG
+382 RRVVEEIATRIH
-392 ARDPD
+392 APD
-397 EESLLDVAGALLYVE
+397 EEALLDVAGALLYVE

-417 HIERLGAEGEEQVVS
+417 HIERLGAEGAAE
-432 DLGPSPLPRSEARH
+432 DIGDGPAPLPRSEARH
-446 ILATLMREATGNTS
+446 ILASLMREATANTA
-460 KVKDAIVAFVESSW
+460 KVKDAIVGFVESSW
-474 DHAQLDGTPE
+474 DHHQLVEVPR
-484 LMAEIGGAMR
+484 LMGEVSGAMQ
-494 MLGAPRP
+494 MLGAARP
-501 GELADGIGLFIHR
+501 SQLAVGIGRFVDH
-514 ELLGDRRVPNGA
+514 ELVQDRRIPSGV

-552 EHILDVTQQ
+552 EHILDVTEQ
-561 SLAEL
+561 SLAAL
-566 GYWPLPTA
+566 GYWPLPEARGTGEEATDAAADDFAAASHEVTA
-574 EEDVAEPLGE
+574 DEPVGLL
-584 AAIERIESEAIEHI
+584 A
-598 AVPSTS
+598 
-604 VDAGE
+604 DAGG
-609 TVSTFAESFDLV
+609 V
-621 DEPPTEAEIAA
+621 PPMFNEN
-632 AAAVA
+632 
-637 APEAT
+637 
-642 APEATS
+642 
-648 PVAAAAEP
+648 P
-656 AAAAGEEDWVEIEE
+656 AAATTGVALPSSEPTFVPYVASSDDNDWVEVEE
-670 EIEQEVGGAGHA
+670 EVEQEVGGDDMAD
-682 EFAGFQIT
+682 FAGFQVT

-703 EETEEEIN
+703 EEMLEEIA
-711 NLRAAQSAWLA
+711 NLQQGVAAWMLD
-722 NPERS
+722 PEKR
-727 ESLVPIR
+727 ESLVPVR

-760 NTLNRVLDKSIEPHP
+760 NMLNRVLDGTIAPHD
-775 GVQALVRHAID
+775 GVQALVRHAVD
-786 ALPQLKAALEGESTP
+786 ALPQLKAALEGDATP
-801 GAPIAAIMETADR
+801 AAPIAAIMETADR
-814 LAMGDMAFVED
+814 LAMGDTAYVED
-825 VAKSSVQK
+825 VARSSIHR
-833 VRTKVKRR
+833 VRSKVKRR
-841 VPRDTV
+841 VPRDTI
-847 AAVPTAAFAS
+847 AAVPTAGFAA
-857 YGQTPAEPVEA
+857 YGQTPVEA
-868 APSEPVYV
+868 PASVEPASESATEPTYN

-893 EVAQYLTIIRANLAR
+893 EVAQYLNVIRANLAA

-913 LFVDDA
+913 LPVDDA

-944 PLEGLIKRVRAS
+944 PLEGLIKRVRAT

-968 TDTADLVDHVMDQ
+968 TDAADLVDHVMEQ
-981 FDTPDPRVPDVAAL
+981 FDAPDPRVPDVTAL
-995 AAHIIA
+995 ATKIA
-1001 MRDEQPE
+1001 TLRDEQPE

-1019 PLPLD
+1019 PQPLDDEAVADDLVAHHEVADEVTLPVEARSETAESYLPEQVEEISSVPSLD
-1024 ETPLDAASA
+1024 ETL
-1033 TPVVADIDNI
+1033 
-1043 EDVVPHVANVVDDV
+1043 
-1057 PPPVVD
+1057 
-1063 EVLPEDD
+1063 
-1070 VASVSSLDTETLADD
+1070 LADD
-1085 SVEEDAAAPGDLEAE
+1085 IGLEAE
-1100 LEAMLARELAEL
+1100 LEAMLAGELAERD
-1112 EAAAPPAV
+1112 AV
-1120 ETQADVVADVE
+1120 NETPHVADE
-1131 PESETSEEQERTLA
+1131 H
-1145 ELQAEIDAETD
+1145 ELPA
-1156 SQAIPGIELAPVEPI
+1156 IELPPVEPAGSS
-1171 DSTDDLTA
+1171 DEFTA
-1179 ELLASFERFQVEKPE
+1179 ELLASLESFEIDKPE
-1194 GVVEPIAKYDVDE
+1194 GEVKPILAFDPEQE
-1207 AAAWR
+1207 AEWR
-1212 ALVEG
+1212 SLLSDIET
-1217 FDAAAMPPAGP
+1217 
-1228 LVEAAPEAD
+1228 AD
-1237 AEAEA
+1237 AS
-1242 DVDALPQPM
+1242 DVQPTPVSVHTPAVEEALPQPM

-1265 EPRVEDSL
+1265 EPRIVE
-1273 VGEVVSADD
+1273 EP
-1282 EVIDET
+1282 IDET
-1288 PSEEDSFVDPDPLAS
+1288 VSEEEGFI
-1303 ASSDAAEESAPTE
+1303 
-1316 PVFEPVADETPV
+1316 ADEPIV
-1328 DQAEAQEVA
+1328 
-1337 PYAADMA
+1337 
-1344 ESEAS
+1344 
-1349 FELAEPEEAAEP
+1349 
-1361 RAVAEPDE
+1361 
-1369 VAEPEDVAQPED
+1369 
-1381 VAEPAVAEPVLIE
+1381 
-1394 DQSHEPVAAPVHTP
+1394 DQSHEPLAEPVHTP
-1408 VDEPAPALVPELSPY
+1408 VDEPVVALVPELSPY

-1438 REILDHADGA
+1438 REILDHADAA

-1453 IEPQVAEHVT
+1453 AEPEQPEHVT
-1463 SLQRDLHTLKGS
+1463 ALQRDLHTLKGS
-1475 ARMAGLAP
+1475 ARMAGMAA
-1483 VGDFAHAME
+1483 VGDLAHAME
-1492 ALLDAVATGQRES
+1492 ALLDAVAGGQRES
-1505 DRASIEAMEVG
+1505 DRPSIEATEAG
-1516 FDRLHGMIQSIAQNR
+1516 FDRLHGMVQN
-1531 AIALSDADIEPFAR
+1531 IALGKPIGLTDADIEPFAR

-1559 AYREEREAAEYIPA
+1559 AYREEREAAIVEYAPVH
-1573 TEPLPE
+1573 EPVPE
-1579 PEVIPVLDHELP
+1579 PEQAPLLDRDLP

-1638 ASFRST
+1638 ASFRSA

-1678 RDTGSA
+1678 RDTGV
-1684 TFDPLELDRF
+1684 TNFDPLELDRF

-1763 QAANDVGKRAQL
+1763 QAASDVGKRAQL

-1803 VAHGIETPDTREA
+1803 VAHGIEAPEAREA
-1816 NGKHP
+1816 AGKNA

-1828 VAREATEVVVRLSDD
+1828 VSREATEVVVRLSDD

-1871 QILQLTQVPGFSTA
+1871 QIFQLTQVPGFSTA

-1908 GGTLA
+1908 GGTLG
-1913 IESEKGSGTTFV
+1913 IESHKGTGTTFV

-1950 MTSVNGVARVEPNEL
+1950 MTSVHGVARVAPNEL
-1965 AHRMADEQPAFDY
+1965 AHRMADESPSFEYVGEDY
-1978 LGEEFAIHDLPQLL
+1978 GIHDLPQLL
-1992 GVHIVASPDEGDIP
+1992 GVHVLSTPDEGDIP

-2066 RHGMARR
+2066 RHGVARR
-2073 AFEAEAA
+2073 AFEAESLV
-2080 IPHAPRAQDE
+2080 PHAPRAQDE
-2090 IRVKPLVMVVDDSI
+2090 VRVKPLVMVVDDSI

-2126 GIDAL
+2126 GVDAL

-2196 KPYQENDLVIQINDV
+2196 KPYQENDLIVQINDV

>member
-123 LNDLRSSRGEQSLHE
+123 LNDLRESRGEQSLHE

-150 PAIAP
+150 PATAP
-155 GANDPAAAESHRAE
+155 GAAHPGVAEAHRAE
-169 IAELRVRFQ
+169 LGDLRVRFQ

-199 TLDGIAARCYT
+199 TLDSLAARCYT

-254 EGGEDA
+254 DGGEEA
-260 LLNGDADELARKLL
+260 LQNGDSDELARKLL

-284 ERLEELRQTYR
+284 ERIEELRQTYR
-295 LDGLLPQAAEV
+295 LDGLLPQAAEL

-315 HNRALLDTVSVAIK
+315 HNRALLDTVSAAIK
-329 EDLLR
+329 DDLLR
-334 VKESLDLFLRRP
+334 VKEALDLFLRRP
-346 DGDPAQLGPQADVL
+346 DGDPAQLGLQTDVL

-392 ARDPD
+392 ARAPD

-417 HIERLGAEGEEQVVS
+417 HIERLGAEGEHPSSSS
-432 DLGPSPLPRSEARH
+432 DLGPAPLPRSEARH
-446 ILATLMREATGNTS
+446 ILATLMREATANTS
-460 KVKDAIVAFVESSW
+460 RVKDAIVGFVESSW
-474 DHAQLDGTPE
+474 DHEQLAGAPE

-494 MLGAPRP
+494 MLGAARP
-501 GELADGIGLFIHR
+501 AELADGIGLFIHR
-514 ELLGDRRVPNGA
+514 ELLGDRRVPNGT

-566 GYWPLPTA
+566 GYWPVPA
-574 EEDVAEPLGE
+574 DGEGNEALGE
-584 AAIERIESEAIEHI
+584 DALEGIEAAAIEHI

-604 VDAGE
+604 VDTGE
-609 TVSTFAESFDLV
+609 TVSSFADSFDLV
-621 DEPPTEAEIAA
+621 DEPPTDEEVANTSRDVD
-632 AAAVA
+632 AVP
-637 APEAT
+637 AP
-642 APEATS
+642 
-648 PVAAAAEP
+648 V
-656 AAAAGEEDWVEIEE
+656 AAAGEEDWIEIEE
-670 EIEQEVGGAGHA
+670 EVEQDVGGHGMA

-703 EETEEEIN
+703 EETDEEIA
-711 NLRAAQSAWLA
+711 NLRAGLGHWLTD
-722 NPERS
+722 PERS
-727 ESLVPIR
+727 DALVPIR

-760 NTLNRVLDKSIEPHP
+760 NMLNRVLDGSIGPHE
-775 GVQALVRHAID
+775 GVQALVRHAVE
-786 ALPQLKAALEGESTP
+786 ALPQLKSALEGDATP

-814 LAMGDMAFVED
+814 LAMGDVAFVED
-825 VAKSSVQK
+825 VARSSIHR
-833 VRTKVKRR
+833 VRSKVKRR
-841 VPRDTV
+841 VPRDTI
-847 AAVPTAAFAS
+847 AAVPTAGFAA
-857 YGQTPAEPVEA
+857 YGQAPAPVEDSAASVEA
-868 APSEPVYV
+868 AFSEPAYV

-884 AVLLDILRT
+884 SVLLDILRT
-893 EVAQYLTIIRANLAR
+893 EVAQYLNVIRANLAR

-913 LFVDDA
+913 LHVDDA

-944 PLEGLIKRVRAS
+944 PLEGLVKRVRAT
-956 GLPLRVEGVDAL
+956 GLPLSKDGVDAL
-968 TDTADLVDHVMDQ
+968 TDTADLVDHVMEQ
-981 FDTPDPRVPDVAAL
+981 FDAPDPRVPDVASL
-995 AAHIIA
+995 AARIVA
-1001 MRDEQPE
+1001 LRDEQPE

-1019 PLPLD
+1019 PLPL
-1024 ETPLDAASA
+1024 
-1033 TPVVADIDNI
+1033 
-1043 EDVVPHVANVVDDV
+1043 ED
-1057 PPPVVD
+1057 
-1063 EVLPEDD
+1063 
-1070 VASVSSLDTETLADD
+1070 
-1085 SVEEDAAAPGDLEAE
+1085 
-1100 LEAMLARELAEL
+1100 ELAEGSQPDG
-1112 EAAAPPAV
+1112 AGAV
-1120 ETQADVVADVE
+1120 DAFTETAE
-1131 PESETSEEQERTLA
+1131 SYLPESAEATSVPTLDEALIAEEIA
-1145 ELQAEIDAETD
+1145 EDEGEL
-1156 SQAIPGIELAPVEPI
+1156 PGIELAPVEPVGG
-1171 DSTDDLTA
+1171 DDDFTA
-1179 ELLASFERFQVEKPE
+1179 ELLASLENFENFEIDKPE
-1194 GVVEPIAKYDVDE
+1194 GEVKPILAFDAEED
-1207 AAAWR
+1207 AAWR
-1212 ALVEG
+1212 ALVGEG
-1217 FDAAAMPPAGP
+1217 SEEPS
-1228 LVEAAPEAD
+1228 
-1237 AEAEA
+1237 
-1242 DVDALPQPM
+1242 LPQPM
-1251 SHDGDVLHTDDGLV
+1251 THDGEVLHTDDGLV
-1265 EPRVEDSL
+1265 EPLVVE
-1273 VGEVVSADD
+1273 E
-1282 EVIDET
+1282 EIDET
-1288 PSEEDSFVDPDPLAS
+1288 VSEEEGFVADELLAS
-1303 ASSDAAEESAPTE
+1303 RESPTGSALTGPAEAAAPTNE
-1316 PVFEPVADETPV
+1316 PVVEPESVVEAELPVETEEPEGGFEPVV
-1328 DQAEAQEVA
+1328 
-1337 PYAADMA
+1337 
-1344 ESEAS
+1344 
-1349 FELAEPEEAAEP
+1349 
-1361 RAVAEPDE
+1361 
-1369 VAEPEDVAQPED
+1369 
-1381 VAEPAVAEPVLIE
+1381 IE
-1394 DQSHEPVAAPVHTP
+1394 DQSHEPLAEPVHTP
-1408 VDEPAPALVPELSPY
+1408 ADEPVVALVPELSPY
-1423 ADIDPDLLEVFVEEG
+1423 ADIDPDLLEVFIEEG
-1438 REILDHADGA
+1438 REILDHADAA
-1448 LAAWR
+1448 LASWR
-1453 IEPQVAEHVT
+1453 AEPEQAEHVT
-1463 SLQRDLHTLKGS
+1463 ALQRDLHTLKGS
-1475 ARMAGLAP
+1475 ARMAGMAA
-1483 VGDFAHAME
+1483 VGDLSHAME
-1492 ALLDAVATGQRES
+1492 ALLDAVAGGQRES
-1505 DRASIEAMEVG
+1505 DRPAIEATEAG
-1516 FDRLHGMIQSIAQNR
+1516 FDRLHGMIQSIALGKP
-1531 AIALSDADIEPFAR
+1531 IFLTDADIEPFAR
-1545 LAGAPIAPDTLTAE
+1545 LAGAPIAPDTVTAE
-1559 AYREEREAAEYIPA
+1559 TYREEREAAIVEYAPI
-1573 TEPLPE
+1573 PE
-1579 PEVIPVLDHELP
+1579 PSHEPEPAHAIERDLP

-1638 ASFRST
+1638 ASFRSA

-1678 RDTGSA
+1678 RDTGVA
-1684 TFDPLELDRF
+1684 AFDPLELDRF

-1763 QAANDVGKRAQL
+1763 QAASDVGKRAQL

-1803 VAHGIETPDTREA
+1803 VAHGIEPPEAREA
-1816 NGKHP
+1816 AGKNP

-1871 QILQLTQVPGFSTA
+1871 QIFQLTQVPGFSTA

-1908 GGTLA
+1908 GGTLG
-1913 IESEKGSGTTFV
+1913 IESQKGAGTTFV

-1950 MTSVNGVARVEPNEL
+1950 MTSVHGVARVAPNEL
-1965 AHRMADEQPAFDY
+1965 AHRMADDQPSFEYVGEDY
-1978 LGEEFAIHDLPQLL
+1978 GIHDLPQLL
-1992 GVHIVASPDEGDIP
+1992 GVHVVSTPDEGDIP

-2066 RHGMARR
+2066 RHGVARR
-2073 AFEAEAA
+2073 AFEAEALV
-2080 IPHAPRAQDE
+2080 PHAPRAQDE
-2090 IRVKPLVMVVDDSI
+2090 VRVKPLVMVVDDSI

-2126 GIDAL
+2126 GVDAL

-2196 KPYQENDLVIQINDV
+2196 KPYQENDLIVQINDV

>member
-70 GEMEQLVAALIDDR
+70 GEMEQLVAALIDNR
-84 VAHRDDAYAAL
+84 VAQRDDAYAAL

-123 LNDLRSSRGEQSLHE
+123 LNDLRASRGEQSLHE

-150 PAIAP
+150 PATAP
-155 GANDPAAAESHRAE
+155 GASDPAAAEAQRGE
-169 IAELRVRFQ
+169 LAELRLRFQ
-178 QQLLAWFRGQGNE
+178 QQLLAWFRGQASE

-199 TLDGIAARCYT
+199 TLDSIAARSYT

-254 EGGEDA
+254 EGGEEA
-260 LLNGDADELARKLL
+260 MLGGDADELSRKLL

-284 ERLEELRQTYR
+284 ERIEELRQTYR
-295 LDGLLPQAAEV
+295 LEGLLPQASEV

-315 HNRALLDTVSVAIK
+315 HNRALLDTVSAAIK
-329 EDLLR
+329 DDLLR
-334 VKESLDLFLRRP
+334 VKEALDLFLRRP
-346 DGDPAQLGPQADVL
+346 DGDPAQLGQQTEVL

-392 ARDPD
+392 AREPD
-397 EESLLDVAGALLYVE
+397 EEALLDVAGALLYVE

-417 HIERLGAEGEEQVVS
+417 HIERLGADGEAPAPA

-446 ILATLMREATGNTS
+446 ILSTLMREATTNTA
-460 KVKDAIVAFVESSW
+460 KVKDAIVGFVESSW
-474 DHAQLDGTPE
+474 DHDQLAGAPE

-494 MLGAPRP
+494 MLGANRP
-501 GELADGIGLFIHR
+501 AELADGIGLFIHR
-514 ELLGDRRVPNGA
+514 ELLGDRRVPNGT

-566 GYWPLPTA
+566 GYWPVPVEQEPET
-574 EEDVAEPLGE
+574 EEENDILGD
-584 AAIERIESEAIEHI
+584 AAIEDIESAAIEHI
-598 AVPSTS
+598 AVPATST
-604 VDAGE
+604 DPGE
-609 TVSTFAESFDLV
+609 TVASFADSFDLV
-621 DEPPTEAEIAA
+621 DEPPAE
-632 AAAVA
+632 VGN
-637 APEAT
+637 APEA
-642 APEATS
+642 AV
-648 PVAAAAEP
+648 VAEVAP
-656 AAAAGEEDWVEIEE
+656 AAPAGEEDWVEIEE
-670 EIEQEVGGAGHA
+670 EIEQEVGGLGMA

-703 EETEEEIN
+703 EETEEEIG
-711 NLRAAQSAWLA
+711 NLRAALGHWLA
-722 NPERS
+722 EPERS
-727 ESLVPIR
+727 DALVPIR

-746 VGARLLGEFAWKVE
+746 VGARLLGEFSWKVE
-760 NTLNRVLDKSIEPHP
+760 NMLNRVLDGTIGPHE
-775 GVQALVRHAID
+775 GVQALVRHAVD
-786 ALPQLKAALEGESTP
+786 ALPQLKAALEGDATP
-801 GAPIAAIMETADR
+801 AAPIAAIMETADR
-814 LAMGDMAFVED
+814 LAMGDTAFVED
-825 VAKSSVQK
+825 VARHSIHR
-833 VRTKVKRR
+833 VRSKVKRR
-841 VPRDTV
+841 VPRDTI
-847 AAVPTAAFAS
+847 AAVPTAGFAA
-857 YGQTPAEPVEA
+857 YGQPPAEMPETSAPVDVAADEFVAPLEAEA
-868 APSEPVYV
+868 AYV

-884 AVLLDILRT
+884 AVLLDILRA
-893 EVAQYLTIIRANLAR
+893 EVAQYLTVIRANLAR
-908 AGDGE
+908 AGGE
-913 LFVDDA
+913 ELPVDDA

-956 GLPLRVEGVDAL
+956 GQPLRAEGVQAL
-968 TDTADLVDHVMDQ
+968 TDAADLVDHVMAQ
-981 FDTPDPRVPDVAAL
+981 FDAPDPRVPDVSGL
-995 AAHIIA
+995 AARIA
-1001 MRDEQPE
+1001 VLRDEQPE

-1024 ETPLDAASA
+1024 DEIASDPADDTTAAA
-1033 TPVVADIDNI
+1033 HEDI
-1043 EDVVPHVANVVDDV
+1043 ESF
-1057 PPPVVD
+1057 
-1063 EVLPEDD
+1063 LPEQP
-1070 VASVSSLDTETLADD
+1070 VEPSVPSLDEQLLADELAD
-1085 SVEEDAAAPGDLEAE
+1085 EGELPDLE
-1100 LEAMLARELAEL
+1100 
-1112 EAAAPPAV
+1112 PVP
-1120 ETQADVVADVE
+1120 
-1131 PESETSEEQERTLA
+1131 
-1145 ELQAEIDAETD
+1145 
-1156 SQAIPGIELAPVEPI
+1156 LAPVASNDEFGA
-1171 DSTDDLTA
+1171 D
-1179 ELLASFERFQVEKPE
+1179 LLASFEDFDIEKVGVEKPE
-1194 GVVEPIAKYDVDE
+1194 GEVRPIMAYDAEED
-1207 AAAWR
+1207 AAWR
-1212 ALVEG
+1212 KLLGEIE
-1217 FDAAAMPPAGP
+1217 DAASPAT
-1228 LVEAAPEAD
+1228 
-1237 AEAEA
+1237 
-1242 DVDALPQPM
+1242 VDDEPLPQPM
-1251 SHDGDVLHTDDGLV
+1251 SHDGEVLHLD
-1265 EPRVEDSL
+1265 ESL
-1273 VGEVVSADD
+1273 D
-1282 EVIDET
+1282 EV
-1288 PSEEDSFVDPDPLAS
+1288 
-1303 ASSDAAEESAPTE
+1303 
-1316 PVFEPVADETPV
+1316 VADEPHAAPAS
-1328 DQAEAQEVA
+1328 AEDASDDVPAMSETLSEA
-1337 PYAADMA
+1337 EDLAAAD
-1344 ESEAS
+1344 
-1349 FELAEPEEAAEP
+1349 EPP
-1361 RAVAEPDE
+1361 PDE
-1369 VAEPEDVAQPED
+1369 
-1381 VAEPAVAEPVLIE
+1381 PVHIE
-1394 DQSHEPVAAPVHTP
+1394 DQSHEPLAPPVHTP
-1408 VDEPAPALVPELSPY
+1408 VDEPVSALVPELSPY

-1438 REILDHADGA
+1438 REILDHADAA

-1453 IEPQVAEHVT
+1453 AEPEQPEHVAA
-1463 SLQRDLHTLKGS
+1463 LQRDLHTLKGS
-1475 ARMAGLAP
+1475 ARMAGIGA
-1483 VGDFAHAME
+1483 VGDLSHAME
-1492 ALLDAVATGQRES
+1492 ALLDAVAGGQRES
-1505 DRASIEAMEVG
+1505 DRLAIEATETG
-1516 FDRLHGMIQSIAQNR
+1516 FDRLHGMIQSIA
-1531 AIALSDADIEPFAR
+1531 AGKSIALTDADIEPFAR
-1545 LAGAPIAPDTLTAE
+1545 LAGSPIGPDTLTAE
-1559 AYREEREAAEYIPA
+1559 AYREEREAAIIEHAPVFEPLSEP
-1573 TEPLPE
+1573 EPLPE
-1579 PEVIPVLDHELP
+1579 PVFERELP
-1591 DLLPEFEEEEL
+1591 ELLPEFEEEEL

-1638 ASFRST
+1638 ASFRSA

-1678 RDTGSA
+1678 RDTGLSN
-1684 TFDPLELDRF
+1684 FDPLELDRF

-1763 QAANDVGKRAQL
+1763 QAASDVGKRAQL

-1803 VAHGIETPDTREA
+1803 VAHGIEAPEAREA
-1816 NGKHP
+1816 AGKNP

-1828 VAREATEVVVRLSDD
+1828 VSREATEIVVRLSDD
-1843 GAGMDR
+1843 GGGMDR

-1871 QILQLTQVPGFSTA
+1871 QIFQLTQVPGFSTA

-1908 GGTLA
+1908 GGTLG
-1913 IESEKGSGTTFV
+1913 IESEKGRGTTFV

-1950 MTSVNGVARVEPNEL
+1950 MTSVHGVARMAPNEL
-1965 AHRMADEQPAFDY
+1965 AHRMADASPAFDY
-1978 LGEEFAIHDLPQLL
+1978 LGEEYGIHDLPQLL
-1992 GVHIVASPDEGDIP
+1992 GVHVVSSPDEGDIP

-2066 RHGMARR
+2066 RHGVARR
-2073 AFEAEAA
+2073 AFEAEALV
-2080 IPHAPRAQDE
+2080 PHAPRAQDE

-2126 GIDAL
+2126 GVDAL

-2196 KPYQENDLVIQINDV
+2196 KPYQENDLIVQINDV

>member
-1 MRLQDHTDFTTLHW
+1 VRLQDHTDFTTLHW

-38 RDAYVMHTCAADLHQ
+38 RDTYVMHTCAADLHQ

-70 GEMEQLVAALIDDR
+70 GEMEHLVAALISDR
-84 VAHRDDAYAAL
+84 VANRDEAYAAL

-123 LNDLRSSRGEQSLHE
+123 LNDLRASRGEQSLDE
-138 SALFTPNLDTML
+138 SALFTPNLDASL
-150 PAIAP
+150 PLGAP
-155 GANDPAAAESHRAE
+155 GAADPAAAEAHRAE
-169 IAELRVRFQ
+169 LPELRARFQ
-178 QQLLAWFRGQGNE
+178 QQLLAWFRGQGSD
-191 RQLLGMRA
+191 RQLLGMRG
-199 TLDGIAARCYT
+199 TLDSIAARCYT

-235 EKDVRQLIGRVD
+235 EKEVRQLIGRVD

-254 EGGEDA
+254 DGGEEA
-260 LLNGDADELARKLL
+260 MLTGDSDELARKLL
-274 YYVAQAKPGS
+274 YYVAQAKQGS
-284 ERLEELRQTYR
+284 ERVDELRQAYR
-295 LDGLLPQAAEV
+295 LDGLLPRAAEV

-315 HNRALLDTVSVAIK
+315 HNRALLDTVSAAIK

-382 RRILGEIATG
+382 RRILGEIAAGT
-392 ARDPD
+392 RSPD

-417 HIERLGAEGEEQVVS
+417 HIERLGAEGDTPIS
-432 DLGPSPLPRSEARH
+432 DSGPSPLPRSEARH
-446 ILATLMREATGNTS
+446 ILTALMREATANTS
-460 KVKDAIVAFVESSW
+460 KVKDAIVAFVESQW
-474 DHAQLDGTPE
+474 NHDQLAGTPE

-526 QMDRLADALAALEYY
+526 QMDRLADAVAALEYY

-552 EHILDVTQQ
+552 DHILDVTQQ

-566 GYWPLPTA
+566 GYWPVPTDEA
-574 EEDVAEPLGE
+574 GDALGDE
-584 AAIERIESEAIEHI
+584 ALRDIEADAIEHI
-598 AVPSTS
+598 AVPSS
-604 VDAGE
+604 SADAGE
-609 TVSTFAESFDLV
+609 AVSSFADSFDLV
-621 DEPPTEAEIAA
+621 DEPPVVVEAPAA
-632 AAAVA
+632 
-637 APEAT
+637 E
-642 APEATS
+642 
-648 PVAAAAEP
+648 PVAAEP
-656 AAAAGEEDWVEIEE
+656 IRADEDWVEIEE
-670 EIEQEVGGAGHA
+670 EIEQEVGGDAGVSD
-682 EFAGFQIT
+682 FAGFQIT

-703 EETEEEIN
+703 EETQEEID
-711 NLRAAQSAWLA
+711 NLRTALATWLQD
-722 NPERS
+722 PERPDA
-727 ESLVPIR
+727 LTPIR

-760 NTLNRVLDKSIEPHP
+760 NMLNRVLDGTIGPHE
-775 GVQALVRHAID
+775 GVQALVGHAVD
-786 ALPQLKAALEGESTP
+786 ALPQLKAALEGDTHVT
-801 GAPIAAIMETADR
+801 APLAAIMETADR
-814 LAMGDMAFVED
+814 LALGDMAFVED
-825 VAKSSVQK
+825 VARNAVQK

-841 VPRDTV
+841 VLRDTI
-847 AAVPTAAFAS
+847 AAVPTAAFAG
-857 YGQTPAEPVEA
+857 YGHSVPDEPEPAPAE
-868 APSEPVYV
+868 EPIYV

-893 EVAQYLTIIRANLAR
+893 EVAQYLNIIRANLAR

-913 LFVDDA
+913 LPVDDG

-956 GLPLRVEGVDAL
+956 GVPLRAAGVDAL
-968 TDTADLVDHVMDQ
+968 TDAADLVDHVMEL
-981 FDTPDPRVPDVAAL
+981 FDTEDPRVPDVSAL
-995 AAHIIA
+995 AAQIIA
-1001 MRDEQPE
+1001 LRDEQPE

-1019 PLPLD
+1019 PLPLED
-1024 ETPLDAASA
+1024 EQVVEA
-1033 TPVVADIDNI
+1033 PVAEAPAHHDL
-1043 EDVVPHVANVVDDV
+1043 VVDA
-1057 PPPVVD
+1057 PVVD
-1063 EVLPEDD
+1063 EDE
-1070 VASVSSLDTETLADD
+1070 
-1085 SVEEDAAAPGDLEAE
+1085 VEELVADESFVDEPTVGAPALDEAVAEAPIAAAAGESLSALDEAELEAFINEQARFDADVRDAEAHLASDAPQAPSHANDDLVPADATNASLEAE
-1100 LEAMLARELAEL
+1100 LEAMLAGELADL
-1112 EAAAPPAV
+1112 EAAATLV
-1120 ETQADVVADVE
+1120 QGDE
-1131 PESETSEEQERTLA
+1131 PESAPVVESAANADAADAPASA
-1145 ELQAEIDAETD
+1145 ELTSIDLAD
-1156 SQAIPGIELAPVEPI
+1156 SEH
-1171 DSTDDLTA
+1171 DLTA
-1179 ELLASFERFQVEKPE
+1179 ELLASLEGFTVDPPVIDVKPI
-1194 GVVEPIAKYDVDE
+1194 PKYDLNED
-1207 AAAWR
+1207 AAWR
-1212 ALVEG
+1212 ALVDE
-1217 FDAAAMPPAGP
+1217 AAAETPSAHD
-1228 LVEAAPEAD
+1228 EI
-1237 AEAEA
+1237 
-1242 DVDALPQPM
+1242 PQPM
-1251 SHDGDVLHTDDGLV
+1251 SHDGDVLHTDDGIL
-1265 EPRVEDSL
+1265 E
-1273 VGEVVSADD
+1273 
-1282 EVIDET
+1282 
-1288 PSEEDSFVDPDPLAS
+1288 
-1303 ASSDAAEESAPTE
+1303 EESTSETFATLDTSEDDAPAGVPE
-1316 PVFEPVADETPV
+1316 
-1328 DQAEAQEVA
+1328 
-1337 PYAADMA
+1337 A
-1344 ESEAS
+1344 ESE
-1349 FELAEPEEAAEP
+1349 PVEEATT
-1361 RAVAEPDE
+1361 
-1369 VAEPEDVAQPED
+1369 PEADD
-1381 VAEPAVAEPVLIE
+1381 LPVIIE
-1394 DQSHEPVAAPVHTP
+1394 DQSHEPVAEPVHAPV
-1408 VDEPAPALVPELSPY
+1408 EAEAPALVPELSPY

-1438 REILDHADGA
+1438 REILDQADA
-1448 LAAWR
+1448 SLAAWR
-1453 IEPQVAEHVT
+1453 ADPQQGEHVA

-1475 ARMAGLAP
+1475 ARMAGLAI

-1492 ALLDAVATGQRES
+1492 ALLDAVAGGQRES
-1505 DRASIEAMEVG
+1505 DGAAIEAMENG
-1516 FDRLHGMIQSIAQNR
+1516 FDRLHRMIV
-1531 AIALSDADIEPFAR
+1531 AIAKHQPISLSEADIEPFAR

-1559 AYREEREAAEYIPA
+1559 NYREEREAATQPDTWLPPA
-1573 TEPLPE
+1573 PQPE
-1579 PEVIPVLDHELP
+1579 PIPVLDRVLP
-1591 DLLPEFEEEEL
+1591 DLLPEMEEEEL

-1666 EAQIIARYHQEH
+1666 ETQIIARYHQEH
-1678 RDTGSA
+1678 RDNAAA

-1707 VSDLVSLQTI
+1707 VSDLVSLQTMM
-1717 LDELTRQSENLL
+1717 DDLTRQTETLL
-1729 LQQQR
+1729 LQQQK

-1763 QAANDVGKRAQL
+1763 QAASDVGKRAQL

-1803 VAHGIETPDTREA
+1803 VAHGIEAPQAREA
-1816 NGKHP
+1816 AGKNA

-1849 DAIRAKAIE
+1849 DAIREKAIE

-1871 QILQLTQVPGFSTA
+1871 QIFQLTQVPGFSTA

-1913 IESEKGSGTTFV
+1913 IESQRGTGTTFV

-1950 MTSVNGVARVEPNEL
+1950 MTSAHGVAKVEPNEL
-1965 AHRMADEQPAFDY
+1965 AHRMADVDAQFEYA
-1978 LGEEFAIHDLPQLL
+1978 GEEYAIHDLPQLL
-1992 GVHIVASPDEGDIP
+1992 GVHVIASPDEGDIP

-2066 RHGMARR
+2066 RHGVARQ

-2080 IPHAPRAQDE
+2080 IPQAPRKQDE
-2090 IRVKPLVMVVDDSI
+2090 VRVKPLVMVVDDSI

-2126 GIDAL
+2126 GVDAL

-2154 ELATQMKADER
+2154 ELATAMKADER

-2196 KPYQENDLVIQINDV
+2196 KPYQENDLVVQINDV
-2211 LGVHH
+2211 LGVTH

>member
-1 MRLQDHTDFTTLHW
+1 VRLQDHTDFTTLHW

-123 LNDLRSSRGEQSLHE
+123 LNDLRASRGEQSLHE

-150 PAIAP
+150 PIGAP
-155 GANDPAAAESHRAE
+155 GASDPAVAEAHRAE
-169 IAELRVRFQ
+169 LAELRVRFQ

-199 TLDGIAARCYT
+199 TLDAIAARCYT

-254 EGGEDA
+254 EGGEDV
-260 LLNGDADELARKLL
+260 LLTGESDDLARKLL
-274 YYVAQAKPGS
+274 YYVAQAKTGS
-284 ERLEELRQTYR
+284 DRIEELRQTYR
-295 LDGLLPQAAEV
+295 LDGLLPRAAEL

-315 HNRALLDTVSVAIK
+315 HNRALLDTVSAAIK

-346 DGDPAQLGPQADVL
+346 DGDPAQLGPQAEVL

-392 ARDPD
+392 QRLPD

-417 HIERLGAEGEEQVVS
+417 HIERLGAEGEGDAPVS
-432 DLGPSPLPRSEARH
+432 DSGPSPLPRSEARH
-446 ILATLMREATGNTS
+446 ILSTLMREATTNTS

-474 DHAQLDGTPE
+474 DHAQLEGTPE
-484 LMAEIGGAMR
+484 LMGEIGGAMR

-501 GELADGIGLFIHR
+501 AELSDGIGLFIHR

-566 GYWPLPTA
+566 GYWPVPVVDEPVSLGDAALEAIDTA
-574 EEDVAEPLGE
+574 
-584 AAIERIESEAIEHI
+584 AIEHI

-604 VDAGE
+604 VDTGE
-609 TVSTFAESFDLV
+609 TVSSFAETFDLL
-621 DEPPTEAEIAA
+621 DEPPTEAEIEAAQAHASEAVAHDTAA
-632 AAAVA
+632 AA
-637 APEAT
+637 T
-642 APEATS
+642 
-648 PVAAAAEP
+648 
-656 AAAAGEEDWVEIEE
+656 GEEDWVEIEE
-670 EIEQEVGGAGHA
+670 EVEQEVGGNGNA

-703 EETEEEIN
+703 EETEEEIG
-711 NLRAAQSAWLA
+711 NLLAAQGAWLKD
-722 NPERS
+722 PERI
-727 ESLVPIR
+727 EALVPIR

-760 NTLNRVLDKSIEPHP
+760 NMLNRVLDQTITPHD
-775 GVQALVRHAID
+775 GVQALIRHAVD
-786 ALPQLKAALEGESTP
+786 ALPQLKSALEGESTP

-814 LAMGDMAFVED
+814 LAMGDSAFVED
-825 VAKSSVQK
+825 VAKSSVHT

-841 VPRDTV
+841 VPRDTI
-847 AAVPTAAFAS
+847 AAVPTAAFAG
-857 YGQTPAEPVEA
+857 YGHTPSEPVEA
-868 APSEPVYV
+868 TPMEPPYV

-893 EVAQYLTIIRANLAR
+893 EVAQYLHVIRANLAL

-913 LFVDDA
+913 LPVDDG

-956 GLPLRVEGVDAL
+956 GVPLRPAGVDAL
-968 TDTADLVDHVMDQ
+968 TDAADLVDHVMDQ
-981 FDTPDPRVPDVAAL
+981 FDAPDPRVPDVSAL
-995 AAHIIA
+995 AAQIVA
-1001 MRDEQPE
+1001 LRDEQPE

-1019 PLPLD
+1019 PQPLED
-1024 ETPLDAASA
+1024 EAAVDDAPAAHEVLSFEEPAGELDDAL
-1033 TPVVADIDNI
+1033 ADITFE
-1043 EDVVPHVANVVDDV
+1043 EDELEAFLRDSAAPFAEPAAD
-1057 PPPVVD
+1057 PVVD
-1063 EVLPEDD
+1063 PVVEP
-1070 VASVSSLDTETLADD
+1070 VSEPAIETSLDAEAPVHDD
-1085 SVEEDAAAPGDLEAE
+1085 LVPTNATPESLEAE
-1100 LEAMLARELAEL
+1100 LEAMLAGELAARES
-1112 EAAAPPAV
+1112 AAAEHAQHVAEAPA
-1120 ETQADVVADVE
+1120 EPATAADAPDE
-1131 PESETSEEQERTLA
+1131 N
-1145 ELQAEIDAETD
+1145 D
-1156 SQAIPGIELAPVEPI
+1156 AIPDIELTPI
-1171 DSTDDLTA
+1171 ETADATSDLTA
-1179 ELLASFERFQVEKPE
+1179 ELLASFEGFQIDKPE
-1194 GVVEPIAKYDVDE
+1194 GEVKPILKYDAEED
-1207 AAAWR
+1207 AAWR
-1212 ALVEG
+1212 SLIGGLADEPAVE
-1217 FDAAAMPPAGP
+1217 
-1228 LVEAAPEAD
+1228 EA
-1237 AEAEA
+1237 
-1242 DVDALPQPM
+1242 ALPQPM

-1265 EPRVEDSL
+1265 EPRL
-1273 VGEVVSADD
+1273 DD
-1282 EVIDET
+1282 EEAVDET
-1288 PSEEDSFVDPDPLAS
+1288 ASEEEGFLADEAFALD
-1303 ASSDAAEESAPTE
+1303 AST
-1316 PVFEPVADETPV
+1316 PVATVEHT
-1328 DQAEAQEVA
+1328 
-1337 PYAADMA
+1337 
-1344 ESEAS
+1344 EST
-1349 FELAEPEEAAEP
+1349 ELA
-1361 RAVAEPDE
+1361 DI
-1369 VAEPEDVAQPED
+1369 D
-1381 VAEPAVAEPVLIE
+1381 
-1394 DQSHEPVAAPVHTP
+1394 EPVAAP
-1408 VDEPAPALVPELSPY
+1408 VPELSPY

-1453 IEPQVAEHVT
+1453 TDPQTAEHVT
-1463 SLQRDLHTLKGS
+1463 ALQRDLHTLKGS
-1475 ARMAGLAP
+1475 ARMAGLAV
-1483 VGDFAHAME
+1483 VGDLAHAME
-1492 ALLDAVATGQRES
+1492 ALLDAVAGGQRES
-1505 DRASIEAMEVG
+1505 DRPSIEATEVG
-1516 FDRLHGMIQSIAQNR
+1516 FDRLHGMIQSIALGR
-1531 AIALSDADIEPFAR
+1531 AITLNDADIEPFAR

-1559 AYREEREAAEYIPA
+1559 SYREEREAAIM
-1573 TEPLPE
+1573 EPSPISSFEALDDVE
-1579 PEVIPVLDHELP
+1579 TIPVLDRDLP
-1591 DLLPEFEEEEL
+1591 ELLPEFEEEEL
-1602 QRASQE
+1602 QRSSQE

-1678 RDTGSA
+1678 RETGA
-1684 TFDPLELDRF
+1684 TNFDPLELDRF

-1763 QAANDVGKRAQL
+1763 QAAGDVGKRAQL

-1803 VAHGIETPDTREA
+1803 VAHGIEAPEAREA
-1816 NGKHP
+1816 TGKNP

-1828 VAREATEVVVRLSDD
+1828 VSREATEVVVRLSDD

-1871 QILQLTQVPGFSTA
+1871 QIFQLTQVPGFSTA

-1908 GGTLA
+1908 GGTLG
-1913 IESEKGSGTTFV
+1913 IESQKGVGTTFV

-1950 MTSVNGVARVEPNEL
+1950 MTSVHGVARVAPNEL
-1965 AHRMADEQPAFDY
+1965 AHRMADAEPSFDY
-1978 LGEEFAIHDLPQLL
+1978 LGDDYTIHDLPQLL
-1992 GVHIVASPDEGDIP
+1992 GVHVVSSPEEGDVP

-2052 DGSVLMILDLAPLV
+2052 DGSVLMILDLAPMV
-2066 RHGMARR
+2066 RHGVARR

-2080 IPHAPRAQDE
+2080 IPHAPRVQDE
-2090 IRVKPLVMVVDDSI
+2090 VRVKPLVMVVDDSI

-2126 GIDAL
+2126 GVDAL

-2184 RAFDIGVDRYIG
+2184 RAFDIGVERYIG
-2196 KPYQENDLVIQINDV
+2196 KPYQENDLIVQINDV
-2211 LGVHH
+2211 LGVTH

>member
-1 MRLQDHTDFTTLHW
+1 MRLQDHNDFTTLHW

-123 LNDLRSSRGEQSLHE
+123 LNDLRASRGEQSLHE
-138 SALFTPNLDTML
+138 SALFTPNLDTLL
-150 PAIAP
+150 PQAAP
-155 GANDPAAAESHRAE
+155 GASDPAMAEANRAE
-169 IAELRVRFQ
+169 LAELRVRFQ
-178 QQLLAWFRGQGNE
+178 QQLLAWFRGQGND

-199 TLDGIAARCYT
+199 TLDSLAARCYT

-254 EGGEDA
+254 DGGEDA
-260 LLNGDADELARKLL
+260 LLNGDSDELARKLL
-274 YYVAQAKPGS
+274 YYAAQAKPGS
-284 ERLEELRQTYR
+284 ERIEELRETYR

-315 HNRALLDTVSVAIK
+315 HNRALLDTVSAAIK
-329 EDLLR
+329 DDLLR
-334 VKESLDLFLRRP
+334 VKEALDLFLRRP
-346 DGDPAQLGPQADVL
+346 DGDPAQLGAQTDVL

-392 ARDPD
+392 TREPD

-417 HIERLGAEGEEQVVS
+417 HIERLGAEGEQVQPS

-446 ILATLMREATGNTS
+446 ILSTLMREATANTS
-460 KVKDAIVAFVESSW
+460 KVKDAIVGFVESSW
-474 DHAQLDGTPE
+474 DHEQLTGTPE

-494 MLGAPRP
+494 MLGAGRP
-501 GELADGIGLFIHR
+501 AELADGIGLFIHR
-514 ELLGDRRVPNGA
+514 ELLGDRRVPNGT

-566 GYWPLPTA
+566 GYWPVPLD
-574 EEDVAEPLGE
+574 EEVAHDEDGE
-584 AAIERIESEAIEHI
+584 AAGQIALDNIEAEAIAHI

-604 VDAGE
+604 VDEGE
-609 TVSTFAESFDLV
+609 TVSSFADTFDLV
-621 DEPPTEAEIAA
+621 DEPPADTSIREEAI
-632 AAAVA
+632 AVA
-637 APEAT
+637 E
-642 APEATS
+642 
-648 PVAAAAEP
+648 AAEP
-656 AAAAGEEDWVEIEE
+656 AAEDDWVEIEE
-670 EIEQEVGGAGHA
+670 EVEQEVGGAGMA

-703 EETEEEIN
+703 EETEEEIG
-711 NLRAAQSAWLA
+711 NLRAALGHWFAE
-722 NPERS
+722 PERS
-727 ESLVPIR
+727 DALVPIR

-760 NTLNRVLDKSIEPHP
+760 NMLNRVLDGSIAPHE
-775 GVQALVRHAID
+775 GVQALVRHAVD
-786 ALPQLKAALEGESTP
+786 ALPQLKAALEGDATP
-801 GAPIAAIMETADR
+801 AAPIAAIMETADR
-814 LAMGDMAFVED
+814 LAMGDTAFVED
-825 VAKSSVQK
+825 VARHSIHR
-833 VRTKVKRR
+833 VRSKVKRR
-841 VPRDTV
+841 VPRDTI
-847 AAVPTAAFAS
+847 AAVPTAGFAA
-857 YGQTPAEPVEA
+857 YGQSPVEPAVDAAADAPVDASDAVDNTDGATVEAVAAEPMFA
-868 APSEPVYV
+868 APS
-876 APPLPPVD
+876 LPPVD

-893 EVAQYLTIIRANLAR
+893 EVAQYLNVIRAYLAR
-908 AGDGE
+908 ADEEE
-913 LFVDDA
+913 LPVDDG

-944 PLEGLIKRVRAS
+944 PLEGLIKRVRAT
-956 GLPLRVEGVDAL
+956 GLPLGPEGVSVL
-968 TDTADLVDHVMDQ
+968 RDTADLVDHVMAL

-995 AAHIIA
+995 AARIA
-1001 MRDEQPE
+1001 ALRDEQPE

-1019 PLPLD
+1019 PVLPEEEASLD
-1024 ETPLDAASA
+1024 TTDDVIVEDAA
-1033 TPVVADIDNI
+1033 TETVVV
-1043 EDVVPHVANVVDDV
+1043 EDAADDV
-1057 PPPVVD
+1057 PADVADAWLPETVD
-1063 EVLPEDD
+1063 EP
-1070 VASVSSLDTETLADD
+1070 
-1085 SVEEDAAAPGDLEAE
+1085 VEETPAEMAGEPAAPTDDERDASSYELPVIDLG
-1100 LEAMLARELAEL
+1100 
-1112 EAAAPPAV
+1112 AV
-1120 ETQADVVADVE
+1120 EPVA
-1131 PESETSEEQERTLA
+1131 T
-1145 ELQAEIDAETD
+1145 
-1156 SQAIPGIELAPVEPI
+1156 
-1171 DSTDDLTA
+1171 TDDLTA
-1179 ELLASFERFQVEKPE
+1179 ELLASFERFEIDKPE
-1194 GVVEPIAKYDVDE
+1194 GEVKPILKYDPNED
-1207 AAAWR
+1207 AAWR
-1212 ALVEG
+1212 ALVGEIEG
-1217 FDAAAMPPAGP
+1217 NVPAASEP
-1228 LVEAAPEAD
+1228 V
-1237 AEAEA
+1237 
-1242 DVDALPQPM
+1242 LPQPM
-1251 SHDGDVLHTDDGLV
+1251 SHDGDVLY
-1265 EPRVEDSL
+1265 VEDGP
-1273 VGEVVSADD
+1273 VERRVD
-1282 EVIDET
+1282 EAPIDET
-1288 PSEEDSFVDPDPLAS
+1288 ASEEEGFLADELLGTEAMLDDTPLDETVDVETVAG
-1303 ASSDAAEESAPTE
+1303 SDDEADADAEPTIDAEPTFDDE
-1316 PVFEPVADETPV
+1316 PVV
-1328 DQAEAQEVA
+1328 
-1337 PYAADMA
+1337 
-1344 ESEAS
+1344 
-1349 FELAEPEEAAEP
+1349 
-1361 RAVAEPDE
+1361 
-1369 VAEPEDVAQPED
+1369 
-1381 VAEPAVAEPVLIE
+1381 IE
-1394 DQSHEPVAAPVHTP
+1394 DQSHEPVAEPVHTP
-1408 VDEPAPALVPELSPY
+1408 VDEPVPALVPELSPY
-1423 ADIDPDLLEVFVEEG
+1423 ADIDADLLEVFIEEG
-1438 REILDHADGA
+1438 REILDHADAA
-1448 LAAWR
+1448 LASWR
-1453 IEPQVAEHVT
+1453 VEPDQSEHVAA
-1463 SLQRDLHTLKGS
+1463 LQRDLHTLKGS
-1475 ARMAGLAP
+1475 ARMAGMAA
-1483 VGDFAHAME
+1483 VGDLSHAME
-1492 ALLDAVATGQRES
+1492 ALLDAVAGGQRES
-1505 DRASIEAMEVG
+1505 DRAAIEAMEVG
-1516 FDRLHGMIQSIAQNR
+1516 FDRLHGMIQSIAQGR
-1531 AIALSDADIEPFAR
+1531 AIGLVEADIEPFAR
-1545 LAGAPIAPDTLTAE
+1545 LTGVPIAPDTLTAE
-1559 AYREEREAAEYIPA
+1559 AYREEREAAIVVPTPA
-1573 TEPLPE
+1573 FEAHAEPE
-1579 PEVIPVLDHELP
+1579 PPVLDRELP

-1638 ASFRST
+1638 ASFRSA

-1678 RDTGSA
+1678 RDTGA
-1684 TFDPLELDRF
+1684 TSFDPLELDRF

-1729 LQQQR
+1729 LQQQK

-1763 QAANDVGKRAQL
+1763 QAASDMGKRAQL

-1803 VAHGIETPDTREA
+1803 VAHGIESPSTREA
-1816 NGKHP
+1816 SGKNP

-1871 QILQLTQVPGFSTA
+1871 QIYQLTQVPGFSTA

-1908 GGTLA
+1908 GGTLG
-1913 IESEKGSGTTFV
+1913 IESQQGAGTTFV

-1950 MTSVNGVARVEPNEL
+1950 MTSVHGVARVEPNEL
-1965 AHRMADEQPAFDY
+1965 AHRMADEAPGFEYAGEDY
-1978 LGEEFAIHDLPQLL
+1978 GIHDLPQLL
-1992 GVHIVASPDEGDIP
+1992 GVHVVSSPDEGDVP

-2066 RHGMARR
+2066 RHGVARR
-2073 AFEAEAA
+2073 AFEAEALV
-2080 IPHAPRAQDE
+2080 PHAPRAQDE
-2090 IRVKPLVMVVDDSI
+2090 VRVKPLVMVVDDSI

-2126 GIDAL
+2126 GVDAI

-2154 ELATQMKADER
+2154 ELATLMKADER

-2196 KPYQENDLVIQINDV
+2196 KPYQENDLIVQINDV

>member
-1 MRLQDHTDFTTLHW
+1 VRLQDHTDFTTLHW

-38 RDAYVMHTCAADLHQ
+38 HDTYVMHTCAADLHQ

-70 GEMEQLVAALIDDR
+70 GEMEQLVAALISDR
-84 VAHRDDAYAAL
+84 VANRDEAYAAL

-123 LNDLRSSRGEQSLHE
+123 LNDLRASRGEQSLDE
-138 SALFTPNLDTML
+138 SALFTPNLDSPL
-150 PAIAP
+150 PLGAP
-155 GANDPAAAESHRAE
+155 GAADPAVAEAHRGE
-169 IAELRVRFQ
+169 LPELRARFQ
-178 QQLLAWFRGQGNE
+178 QQLLMWFRGQGSD

-199 TLDGIAARCYT
+199 TLDSIAARCYT

-254 EGGEDA
+254 DGGEEA
-260 LLNGDADELARKLL
+260 MLTGDSDELARKLL
-274 YYVAQAKPGS
+274 YYVAQAKSGS
-284 ERLEELRQTYR
+284 DRIDELRQAYR
-295 LDGLLPQAAEV
+295 LDGLLPRAAEV

-315 HNRALLDTVSVAIK
+315 HNRQLLDTVSAAIK

-346 DGDPAQLGPQADVL
+346 DGDPGQLGPQADVL

-392 ARDPD
+392 ARAPD

-417 HIERLGAEGEEQVVS
+417 HIERLGAEGDTPLS
-432 DLGPSPLPRSEARH
+432 DSGPSPLPRSEARH
-446 ILATLMREATGNTS
+446 ILTALMREATANTS
-460 KVKDAIVAFVESSW
+460 KVKDAIVAFVESQW
-474 DHAQLDGTPE
+474 NHDELAGAPE

-501 GELADGIGLFIHR
+501 GDLADGIGLFIHR

-526 QMDRLADALAALEYY
+526 QMDRLADAVAALEYY

-552 EHILDVTQQ
+552 DHILDVTQQ

-566 GYWPLPTA
+566 GYWPVPVDEA
-574 EEDVAEPLGE
+574 SEGLGSD
-584 AAIERIESEAIEHI
+584 AIEDIETAAVEHI
-598 AVPSTS
+598 AVPSS
-604 VDAGE
+604 SADAGE
-609 TVSTFAESFDLV
+609 AVSSFADSFDLV
-621 DEPPTEAEIAA
+621 DEPPTDAEVAA
-632 AAAVA
+632 AAA
-637 APEAT
+637 
-642 APEATS
+642 
-648 PVAAAAEP
+648 AAAAP
-656 AAAAGEEDWVEIEE
+656 APSSADEEWVEIEE
-670 EIEQEVGGAGHA
+670 EIEQEVGGDAGVA
-682 EFAGFQIT
+682 DFAGFQIT

-703 EETEEEIN
+703 EETQEEID
-711 NLRAAQSAWLA
+711 NLRKALA
-722 NPERS
+722 SWVADPERADA
-727 ESLVPIR
+727 LIPIR

-760 NTLNRVLDKSIEPHP
+760 NMLNRVLDGTIAPNE
-775 GVQALVRHAID
+775 GVQALVRHAVD
-786 ALPQLKAALEGESTP
+786 ALPQLKAALEGDTQVT
-801 GAPIAAIMETADR
+801 APIAAIMETADR
-814 LAMGDMAFVED
+814 LSLGDTAFVED
-825 VAKSSVQK
+825 VARNAVQK

-841 VPRDTV
+841 VLRDTI
-847 AAVPTAAFAS
+847 AAVPTAAFAG
-857 YGQTPAEPVEA
+857 YGQSAPAEPES
-868 APSEPVYV
+868 APAEEPIYT

-893 EVAQYLTIIRANLAR
+893 EVAQYLNIIRANLAR

-913 LFVDDA
+913 LPVDDG

-956 GLPLRVEGVDAL
+956 GVPLRPAGVDAL
-968 TDTADLVDHVMDQ
+968 TDAADLVDHVMDL
-981 FDTPDPRVPDVAAL
+981 FDTEDPRVPDVSAL
-995 AAHIIA
+995 AAQIIA
-1001 MRDEQPE
+1001 LRDEQPE

-1024 ETPLDAASA
+1024 DEPVVADASA
-1033 TPVVADIDNI
+1033 YEAPVVEQPLVDEPAFDAPAFEAPFVAEPIEDVSETPVVAEATPEAPAAEPLSELDEAELEAFLNEETRFDA
-1043 EDVVPHVANVVDDV
+1043 DVREAEAHLAQHAADEAAHAHDAHVPE
-1057 PPPVVD
+1057 PVVG
-1063 EVLPEDD
+1063 
-1070 VASVSSLDTETLADD
+1070 D
-1085 SVEEDAAAPGDLEAE
+1085 SLEAE
-1100 LEAMLARELAEL
+1100 LEAMLAGELADL
-1112 EAAAPPAV
+1112 DAAAAPKPSGDAQPADFV
-1120 ETQADVVADVE
+1120 TSLDLPESLELSE
-1131 PESETSEEQERTLA
+1131 PESVEPV
-1145 ELQAEIDAETD
+1145 QAEPTFAAFDEPQPLVDADEPVALD
-1156 SQAIPGIELAPVEPI
+1156 AELAPIELTPI
-1171 DSTDDLTA
+1171 NLVDNEHDLTA
-1179 ELLASFERFQVEKPE
+1179 ELLASFEGFS
-1194 GVVEPIAKYDVDE
+1194 VEPPPVDVTPITQYDPNE
-1207 AAAWR
+1207 EAAWR
-1212 ALVEG
+1212 NLVGEAQVESRIA
-1217 FDAAAMPPAGP
+1217 FDEPPVVDTTP
-1228 LVEAAPEAD
+1228 SVE
-1237 AEAEA
+1237 AEAEPEIEA
-1242 DVDALPQPM
+1242 ELPQPM
-1251 SHDGDVLHTDDGLV
+1251 SHDGDVLHTDDGLLEEVPFADAPSSEAETEEPQV
-1265 EPRVEDSL
+1265 EATTAPE
-1273 VGEVVSADD
+1273 ADA
-1282 EVIDET
+1282 VH
-1288 PSEEDSFVDPDPLAS
+1288 
-1303 ASSDAAEESAPTE
+1303 AEEEE
-1316 PVFEPVADETPV
+1316 PVV
-1328 DQAEAQEVA
+1328 
-1337 PYAADMA
+1337 
-1344 ESEAS
+1344 
-1349 FELAEPEEAAEP
+1349 
-1361 RAVAEPDE
+1361 
-1369 VAEPEDVAQPED
+1369 
-1381 VAEPAVAEPVLIE
+1381 IE
-1394 DQSHEPVAAPVHTP
+1394 DQSHEPIAEPVHTP
-1408 VDEPAPALVPELSPY
+1408 VEDEAPALVPELSPY
-1423 ADIDPDLLEVFVEEG
+1423 ADIDPDLLEVFVEEA
-1438 REILDHADGA
+1438 REILDQADA
-1448 LAAWR
+1448 SLAGWR
-1453 IEPQVAEHVT
+1453 SEPQQGEHVAA
-1463 SLQRDLHTLKGS
+1463 LQRDLHTLKGS
-1475 ARMAGLAP
+1475 ARMAGLAT
-1483 VGDFAHAME
+1483 VGDFSHAME
-1492 ALLDAVATGQRES
+1492 ALLDAVAGGQRES
-1505 DRASIEAMEVG
+1505 DGPAIEAMENG
-1516 FDRLHGMIQSIAQNR
+1516 FDRLHRMIV
-1531 AIALSDADIEPFAR
+1531 AISKDQPIGISEADIEPFAR
-1545 LAGAPIAPDTLTAE
+1545 LAGAPIAPDTVTAE
-1559 AYREEREAAEYIPA
+1559 SYREEREAAAQPEAYTSAAPQ
-1573 TEPLPE
+1573 PE
-1579 PEVIPVLDHELP
+1579 PVPVLDRVLP
-1591 DLLPEFEEEEL
+1591 DLLPEMEEEEL

-1666 EAQIIARYHQEH
+1666 ETQIIARYHQEN
-1678 RDTGSA
+1678 RDTAG

-1707 VSDLVSLQTI
+1707 VSDLVSLQTMM
-1717 LDELTRQSENLL
+1717 DDLTRQTETLL
-1729 LQQQR
+1729 LQQQK

-1763 QAANDVGKRAQL
+1763 QAASDVGKRAQL

-1803 VAHGIETPDTREA
+1803 VAHGIEAPDAREEA
-1816 NGKHP
+1816 GKNP

-1849 DAIRAKAIE
+1849 DAIREKAIE

-1871 QILQLTQVPGFSTA
+1871 QIFQLTQVPGFSTA

-1913 IESEKGSGTTFV
+1913 IESQRGTGTTFV

-1950 MTSVNGVARVEPNEL
+1950 MTSVHGVAKVEPNEL
-1965 AHRMADEQPAFDY
+1965 AHRMADADPLFEYASEDY
-1978 LGEEFAIHDLPQLL
+1978 AIHDLPQLL
-1992 GVHIVASPDEGDIP
+1992 GMHIIGSPDDGDIP

-2066 RHGMARR
+2066 RHGVARR

-2080 IPHAPRAQDE
+2080 IPHAPRKQDE
-2090 IRVKPLVMVVDDSI
+2090 VRVKPLVMVVDDSI

-2154 ELATQMKADER
+2154 ELATAMKADER

-2196 KPYQENDLVIQINDV
+2196 KPYQENDLVVQINDV
-2211 LGVHH
+2211 LGVTH